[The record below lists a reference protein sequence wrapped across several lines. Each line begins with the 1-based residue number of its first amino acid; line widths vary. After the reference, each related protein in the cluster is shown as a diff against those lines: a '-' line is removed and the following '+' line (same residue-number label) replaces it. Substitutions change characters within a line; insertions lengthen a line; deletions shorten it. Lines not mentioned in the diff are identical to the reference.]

1 MTNKKFKK
9 AAMALALTACVAAA
23 PLTANAESSENAVD
37 AQVPAAVDHAGTDTA
52 ADAPEA
58 EAPEKKSP
66 PLVTISSET
75 TEAAA
80 PVENQEGDRAE
91 GMLEDRETED
101 KKITTDVVYDERDI
115 TYNEDGTPKTED
127 ASGKVVQK
135 EEDKTPEEPGESE
148 TPKAPEEPG
157 ESETPKAPTEI
168 SSDETITDIVGDAGK
183 EIGTATKKETTEQET
198 TITPTG
204 PDSEE
209 LVDSTVN
216 EDGSVTNRYETS
228 HTADKTTTNTTTGT
242 VTADTKEIFVT
253 DGKGVDLKQELGKDY
268 QEKLKWDT
276 VDGTSFNGYTVGSM
290 EEDGDRQTY
299 TLTKHTEDTDL
310 EMTGEDI
317 AKLIEA
323 DYTKTENEDGSYTL
337 TKTIKTAAGEQTVY
351 IKVTGNKAS
360 KIVDTVLTVDV
371 KKGEHTETGEVKQ
384 DEVKLPNATDSG
396 LTFKDKDG
404 NDIDVD
410 LNELLKNEKTETV
423 NENGD
428 KVITVKD
435 GNKTYEIVYHETNE
449 YTDAQVK
456 DIGADKLADLLN
468 SNPANGT
475 FTVKNGKVCKV
486 VNGEACEISYDD
498 ATKLLKKVQISVTMT
513 DADNQLSKD
522 NGTLEDAKLRAK
534 KDALQKA
541 LAEAIYACT
550 GTTVDPSSLSITD
563 EDVSLPE
570 GVDNVVANRDK
581 LKRTYIYTASDG
593 KQYTFTYK
601 FAYDDTRNNITGFG
615 DDVMK
620 VGYFTGGIHVKSEED
635 VEAADGKTDHKRA
648 LIESGIFVS
657 GDATAET
664 NGAYTTITK
673 DSPLYGL
680 GVDFKTAPK
689 NAVAGSIKSDDTGR
703 IIEYQTTDGKTIKL
717 SYESVEVPDSNLP
730 SYAPV
735 DGKTNINS
743 KSFTRVTWE
752 AWDLGEIRNE
762 EQADDQWTISS
773 GKDES
778 GGLTYTIVDKK
789 NNVTYDDLI
798 RVGSNRFTKT
808 VEKDGVKTTYT
819 ITVEPGNLGEDMTLD
834 KLAERY
840 GVDGTAITVKDG
852 VASFTRDGKQYQVG
866 YGSQL
871 KIETVLTTEGTVTT
885 DADQAELLEK
895 IQQMQKDLQDGEIL
909 DVGGYQVTI
918 STSKDEIIEILHKVG
933 ETTDFTRLTREELK
947 ALLEKEKAEADAA
960 GKSYTGDMD
969 VSHPEYSN
977 KNLYGKPDTGIFA
990 TKKKEYLSYDGNYI
1004 QHLELNAT
1012 TKADLLKDADGN
1024 VSQTDCVLVDKKLEY
1039 SDDLD
1044 KLIDSQGT
1052 SVVNLQ
1058 DKIGYD
1064 IPMDRYE
1071 YARTSFSDGDK
1082 LNWNVRNNHPT
1093 ASTYY
1098 KVTGT
1103 VAYNQYKPED
1113 GKTKF
1118 TQEEAE
1124 ALLKKLQEEGYADAS
1139 IVAFY
1144 STEHSHMQTDENATY
1159 RIYLNKSK
1167 LTSYGYLSYDSNTC
1181 TNAHN
1186 WNQPMY
1192 GLSNRVFNPDAYCG
1206 GYDLG
1211 LTGFRQVDDKTFVAQ
1226 GKKTITVSRILPATT
1241 LTNNHLTITDSAQK
1255 ADTGSGV
1262 SGRYNYT
1269 TTVSGSRVNYSALGT
1284 ATHET
1289 WKEAAQQTTER
1300 TGEQGDGTLS
1310 YTYRSTQDASVDAE
1324 SAHKEETVVRHGTA
1338 DYEYT
1343 YTASKD
1349 EVEITTDSRTETT
1362 TPETPETPDTPVSP
1376 EDPTTPPVQD
1386 ATPDAPAETPVTP
1399 ENPADSPVQDAT
1411 PDAAPAAAATAT
1423 RLPQTGVNW
1432 IAALAMS
1439 LSGLTLMAAG
1449 AFTSLFRKSKH

>member
-9 AAMALALTACVAAA
+9 AAMALALTACVAAT
-23 PLTANAESSENAVD
+23 PLAANAETPENA
-37 AQVPAAVDHAGTDTA
+37 
-52 ADAPEA
+52 APVENKERSEA
-58 EAPEKKSP
+58 ETPAQQA
-66 PLVTISSET
+66 SESANT
-75 TEAAA
+75 A
-80 PVENQEGDRAE
+80 PVENQEHENAE
-91 GMLEDRETED
+91 GILEDRETED
-101 KKITTDVVYDERDI
+101 KKITTDVEYTDREF
-115 TYNEDGTPKTED
+115 TYNEDGTVKSEES
-127 ASGKVVQK
+127 SGDIVQK
-135 EEDKTPEEPGESE
+135 EMDKSTEAASGETAGEGKDSEGSAKTPEAGETTEEGKGIEAPDADISEPV
-148 TPKAPEEPG
+148 K
-157 ESETPKAPTEI
+157 
-168 SSDETITDIVGDAGK
+168 DAEGK
-183 EIGTATKKETTEQET
+183 IIGTASKEERTEQET
-198 TITPTG
+198 TITPTS
-204 PDSEE
+204 PDSEK

-216 EDGSVTNRYETS
+216 PDGSVTNRYETS

-242 VTADTKEIFVT
+242 VTADTNETFVT
-253 DGKGVDLKQELGKDY
+253 DGKEVDLKQELGEDY
-268 QEKLKWDT
+268 QEKLKWNT

-310 EMTGEDI
+310 EMTGEDL
-317 AKLIEA
+317 AKLLEA
-323 DYTKTENEDGSYTL
+323 DYTKTENDDGSYTL
-337 TKTIKTAAGEQTVY
+337 TKSIRTSAGEQTVY
-351 IKVTGNKAS
+351 ITVTGNKATRT
-360 KIVDTVLTVDV
+360 VDTTLKVDV
-371 KKGEHTETGEVKQ
+371 KKSEHTGSAEVKQ
-384 DEVKLPNATDSG
+384 DDVMLPNKTDKTLAFTDKNSN
-396 LTFKDKDG
+396 TF
-404 NDIDVD
+404 NVD
-410 LNELLKNEKTETV
+410 LDELLQKPDKTEST
-423 NENGD
+423 NAAGD

-435 GNKTYEIVYHETNE
+435 GSKTYEIIYHKTNE

-456 DIGADKLADLLN
+456 DLSADELAGLLN
-468 SNPANGT
+468 SNSANGE
-475 FTVKNGKVCKV
+475 FIVKDGKVCKV

-498 ATKLLKKVQISVTMT
+498 ATQLLKKVQISVTMT

-534 KDALQKA
+534 KAALQKA

-550 GTTVDPSSLSITD
+550 GTTVDPSSLNITD

-570 GVDNVVANRDK
+570 GVDNVFANADK

-601 FAYDDTRNNITGFG
+601 FAYDDTRNHITGFG

-620 VGYFTGGIHVKSEED
+620 VGYFTGGIHVKPEED
-635 VEAADGKTDHKRA
+635 VEAADGKTDHKST
-648 LIESGIFVS
+648 LIESGVFVS
-657 GDATAET
+657 GNATTDA

-689 NAVAGSIKSDDTGR
+689 NAVAGSIKYDDTGR

-743 KSFTRVTWE
+743 QSFTRVTWE

-778 GGLTYTIVDKK
+778 GSLTYTIVDKK

-798 RVGSNRFTKT
+798 RVGSNSYTKT
-808 VEKDGVKTTYT
+808 VTDENGVKTTYT
-819 ITVEPGNLGEDMTLD
+819 VTVEPGSLSESRALTE
-834 KLAERY
+834 LAERY
-840 GVDGTAITVKDG
+840 GVEAAAITVKDG

-895 IQQMQKDLQDGEIL
+895 IQQMQKDLRDGEML
-909 DVGGYQVTI
+909 DVGGYQVTL
-918 STSKDEIIEILHKVG
+918 STTKDEIIEILHKVG

-1098 KVTGT
+1098 KVSGT
-1103 VAYNQYKPED
+1103 VAYNQYKLED
-1113 GKTKF
+1113 STSELTKE
-1118 TQEEAE
+1118 QAE
-1124 ALLKKLQEEGYADAS
+1124 ALLKKLQAEGYADAS
-1139 IVAFY
+1139 IVTFY
-1144 STEHSHMQTDENATY
+1144 TTEHEHQQTERNASY
-1159 RIYLNKSK
+1159 RIYLNKSE
-1167 LTSYGYLSYDSNTC
+1167 LVSYGYLSYDSNTC
-1181 TNAHN
+1181 VNAHN
-1186 WNQPMY
+1186 WNQEMY
-1192 GLSNRVFNPDAYCG
+1192 GLKNKVFKPDAYCG

-1211 LTGFRQVDDKTFVAQ
+1211 LTGFRQVEDGTFVAQ

-1300 TGEQGDGTLS
+1300 TGEQVDGTLS

-1376 EDPTTPPVQD
+1376 EGPTTPPVQD
-1386 ATPDAPAETPVTP
+1386 AAPDEAETPANP
-1399 ENPADSPVQDAT
+1399 ENPANPSVQDAT
-1411 PDAAPAAAATAT
+1411 PDTVAA
-1423 RLPQTGVNW
+1423 LPKTGVNW
-1432 IAALAMS
+1432 TAALAMA
-1439 LSGLTLMAAG
+1439 LSGMALTVAG
-1449 AFTSLFRKSKH
+1449 AFTSLFAKSKH

>member
-9 AAMALALTACVAAA
+9 AAMALALTACVAAT
-23 PLTANAESSENAVD
+23 PLAANAETPENAVP
-37 AQVPAAVDHAGTDTA
+37 VENKERS
-52 ADAPEA
+52 EA
-58 EAPEKKSP
+58 ETPAQQA
-66 PLVTISSET
+66 SESANT
-75 TEAAA
+75 A
-80 PVENQEGDRAE
+80 PVENQEHENAE
-91 GMLEDRETED
+91 GILEDRETED
-101 KKITTDVVYDERDI
+101 KKITTDVEYTDREF
-115 TYNEDGTPKTED
+115 TYNKDGTVKSEES
-127 ASGKVVQK
+127 SGDIVQK
-135 EEDKTPEEPGESE
+135 EMDKSTEAASGETAGEGKDSEGSAETPEAGETTE
-148 TPKAPEEPG
+148 EGKGIKAPDADISEPV
-157 ESETPKAPTEI
+157 K
-168 SSDETITDIVGDAGK
+168 DAEGK
-183 EIGTATKKETTEQET
+183 IIGTASKEERTEQET
-198 TITPTG
+198 TITPTS
-204 PDSEE
+204 PDSEK

-216 EDGSVTNRYETS
+216 PDGSVTNRYETS
-228 HTADKTTTNTTTGT
+228 HAADKTTTNTTTGT

-253 DGKGVDLKQELGKDY
+253 DGKEVDLKQELGKDY
-268 QEKLKWDT
+268 QKKLKWDT

-310 EMTGEDI
+310 EMTGEDL
-317 AKLIEA
+317 AKLLEA
-323 DYTKTENEDGSYTL
+323 DYTKTENDDGSYTL
-337 TKTIKTAAGEQTVY
+337 TKSIRTSAGEQTVY
-351 IKVTGNKAS
+351 ITVTGNKATRT
-360 KIVDTVLTVDV
+360 VDTTLKVDV
-371 KKGEHTETGEVKQ
+371 KKSEHTGSAEVKQ
-384 DEVKLPNATDSG
+384 DDVTLPNKTDKT
-396 LTFKDKDG
+396 LTFTDKD
-404 NDIDVD
+404 NNTFSVD
-410 LNELLKNEKTETV
+410 LDELLQKQDKTEST
-423 NENGD
+423 NAAGD

-435 GNKTYEIVYHETNE
+435 GSKTYEIVYHETSE
-449 YTDAQVK
+449 YADAQVK
-456 DIGADKLADLLN
+456 DMSADELAKLLN
-468 SNPANGT
+468 SNPGNGT
-475 FTVKNGKVCKV
+475 FTVKDGKVCKV

-498 ATKLLKKVQISVTMT
+498 ASQLLKKVQISVTMT

-522 NGTLEDAKLRAK
+522 NGTLEDAELRAK
-534 KDALQKA
+534 KAALQKA
-541 LAEAIYACT
+541 LAEAIEACT
-550 GTTVDPSSLSITD
+550 GTKVDPASLTLTD
-563 EDVSLPE
+563 EDVSFPKE
-570 GVDNVVANRDK
+570 NISANKDV
-581 LKRTYIYTASDG
+581 LNRTYVYTASDG
-593 KQYTFTYK
+593 KKYTFTYNFVYNDK
-601 FAYDDTRNNITGFG
+601 PSSVSGAGYKGA
-615 DDVMK
+615 
-620 VGYFTGGIHVKSEED
+620 GYFMDGIHVGTEEIVAD
-635 VEAADGKTDHKRA
+635 ADGKTDHKST
-648 LIESGIFVS
+648 LIESGVFVS
-657 GDATAET
+657 GNATTDA

-689 NAVAGSIKSDDTGR
+689 NAVAGSIKYDDTGR

-717 SYESVEVPDSNLP
+717 SYESVKVPDSNLP

-743 KSFTRVTWE
+743 QSFTRVTWE

-798 RVGSNRFTKT
+798 RVGSNSYTKT
-808 VEKDGVKTTYT
+808 VTDENGVKTTYT
-819 ITVEPGNLGEDMTLD
+819 ITVEPGNLDEDMTLA

-840 GVDGTAITVKDG
+840 GVEAAAITVKDG
-852 VASFTRDGKQYQVG
+852 VASFTKDGKQYQVG

-977 KNLYGKPDTGIFA
+977 KNLYGRPDTGIFA

-1098 KVTGT
+1098 KVSGT
-1103 VAYNQYKPED
+1103 VAYNQYKLED
-1113 GKTKF
+1113 GTSELTKE
-1118 TQEEAE
+1118 QAE
-1124 ALLKKLQEEGYADAS
+1124 ALLKQLQAEGYADAS
-1139 IVAFY
+1139 IVTFY
-1144 STEHSHMQTDENATY
+1144 TTEHEHQQTERNASY
-1159 RIYLNKSK
+1159 RIYLNKSE
-1167 LTSYGYLSYDSNTC
+1167 LISYGYLSYDSNTC

-1186 WNQPMY
+1186 WNQAMY
-1192 GLSNRVFNPDAYCG
+1192 GLSKNKYFNSDAYCG

-1211 LTGFRQVDDKTFVAQ
+1211 LTGFRQVEDGTFVAQ
-1226 GKKTITVSRILPATT
+1226 GKKTITVSRILPDHHRFRTESRYRQRSQRPLQLYHHRLRLASE
-1241 LTNNHLTITDSAQK
+1241 LLRPGYCDPRDLEGSCA
-1255 ADTGSGV
+1255 ADH
-1262 SGRYNYT
+1262 RAH
-1269 TTVSGSRVNYSALGT
+1269 R
-1284 ATHET
+1284 
-1289 WKEAAQQTTER
+1289 R
-1300 TGEQGDGTLS
+1300 TGRWNVVLYLPFHAGCQCRCRKRPQRRNCRPSRHCRLRIHLHRQQGRSRDHHRQPHRNH
-1310 YTYRSTQDASVDAE
+1310 YTRNA
-1324 SAHKEETVVRHGTA
+1324 
-1338 DYEYT
+1338 
-1343 YTASKD
+1343 
-1349 EVEITTDSRTETT
+1349 
-1362 TPETPETPDTPVSP
+1362 
-1376 EDPTTPPVQD
+1376 
-1386 ATPDAPAETPVTP
+1386 
-1399 ENPADSPVQDAT
+1399 
-1411 PDAAPAAAATAT
+1411 
-1423 RLPQTGVNW
+1423 
-1432 IAALAMS
+1432 
-1439 LSGLTLMAAG
+1439 
-1449 AFTSLFRKSKH
+1449 

>member
-9 AAMALALTACVAAA
+9 AAMALALTACVAAT
-23 PLTANAESSENAVD
+23 PLAANAETPENAVP
-37 AQVPAAVDHAGTDTA
+37 VENKERS
-52 ADAPEA
+52 EA
-58 EAPEKKSP
+58 ETPAQQA
-66 PLVTISSET
+66 SESANT
-75 TEAAA
+75 A
-80 PVENQEGDRAE
+80 PVENQEHENAE
-91 GMLEDRETED
+91 GILEDRETED
-101 KKITTDVVYDERDI
+101 KKITTDVEYTDREF
-115 TYNEDGTPKTED
+115 TYNEDGTVKSEES
-127 ASGKVVQK
+127 SGAIVQK
-135 EEDKTPEEPGESE
+135 EMDKSTEAASGETAGEGKDSEGSAETPEAGETTE
-148 TPKAPEEPG
+148 EGKGIKAPDADISEPV
-157 ESETPKAPTEI
+157 K
-168 SSDETITDIVGDAGK
+168 DAEGK
-183 EIGTATKKETTEQET
+183 IIGTASKEERTEQET
-198 TITPTG
+198 TITPTS
-204 PDSEE
+204 PDSEK

-216 EDGSVTNRYETS
+216 PDGSVTNRYETS

-253 DGKGVDLKQELGKDY
+253 DGKEVDLKQELGKDY

-310 EMTGEDI
+310 EMTGEDL
-317 AKLIEA
+317 AKLLEA
-323 DYTKTENEDGSYTL
+323 DYTKTENDDGSYTL
-337 TKTIKTAAGEQTVY
+337 TKTIRTSAGEQTVY
-351 IKVTGNKAS
+351 ITVTGNKATRT
-360 KIVDTVLTVDV
+360 VDTVLNVDV
-371 KKGEHTETGEVKQ
+371 KKGEHSGTADVKQ
-384 DEVKLPNATDSG
+384 DDVTLPNKTDKT
-396 LTFKDKDG
+396 LTFTDK
-404 NDIDVD
+404 NSNTFNVD
-410 LNELLKNEKTETV
+410 LDELLQKPDKTEST
-423 NENGD
+423 NAAGD

-435 GNKTYEIVYHETNE
+435 GSKTYEIIYHETNE

-456 DIGADKLADLLN
+456 DLSADELAGLLN
-468 SNPANGT
+468 SNSANGE
-475 FTVKNGKVCKV
+475 FIVKDGKVCKV

-498 ATKLLKKVQISVTMT
+498 ASQLLKKVQISVTMT

-522 NGTLEDAKLRAK
+522 NGTLEDAELRAK
-534 KDALQKA
+534 KAALQKA
-541 LAEAIYACT
+541 LAEAIEACT
-550 GTTVDPSSLSITD
+550 GTKVDPASLTLTD
-563 EDVSLPE
+563 EDVSFPKE
-570 GVDNVVANRDK
+570 NISANKDV
-581 LKRTYIYTASDG
+581 LNRTYVYTASDG
-593 KQYTFTYK
+593 KKYTFTYNFVYNDK
-601 FAYDDTRNNITGFG
+601 PSSVSGAGYKGA
-615 DDVMK
+615 
-620 VGYFTGGIHVKSEED
+620 GYFMDGIHVGTEEIVAD
-635 VEAADGKTDHKRA
+635 ADGKTDHKST
-648 LIESGIFVS
+648 LIESGVFVS
-657 GDATAET
+657 GNATTDA

-689 NAVAGSIKSDDTGR
+689 NAVAGSIKYDDTGR

-743 KSFTRVTWE
+743 QSFTRVTWE

-798 RVGSNRFTKT
+798 RVGSNSYTKT
-808 VEKDGVKTTYT
+808 VTDENGVKTTYT
-819 ITVEPGNLGEDMTLD
+819 ITVEPGNLDEDMTLA

-840 GVDGTAITVKDG
+840 GVEAAAITVKDG
-852 VASFTRDGKQYQVG
+852 VASFTKDGKQYQVG

-977 KNLYGKPDTGIFA
+977 KNLYGRPDTGIFA

-1098 KVTGT
+1098 KVSGT
-1103 VAYNQYKPED
+1103 VAYNQYKLED
-1113 GKTKF
+1113 GTSELTKE
-1118 TQEEAE
+1118 QAE
-1124 ALLKKLQEEGYADAS
+1124 ALLKQLQAEGYADAS
-1139 IVAFY
+1139 IVTFY
-1144 STEHSHMQTDENATY
+1144 TTEHEHQQTERNASY
-1159 RIYLNKSK
+1159 RIYLNKSE
-1167 LTSYGYLSYDSNTC
+1167 LISYGYLSYDSNTC

-1186 WNQPMY
+1186 WNQAMY
-1192 GLSNRVFNPDAYCG
+1192 GLSKNKYFNSDAYCG

-1211 LTGFRQVDDKTFVAQ
+1211 LTGFRQVEDGTFVAQ

-1300 TGEQGDGTLS
+1300 TGEQVDGTLS

-1376 EDPTTPPVQD
+1376 EGPTTPPVQG
-1386 ATPDAPAETPVTP
+1386 ATPDDAETPVTP
-1399 ENPADSPVQDAT
+1399 ENPANPSVQDAT
-1411 PDAAPAAAATAT
+1411 PDTVAA
-1423 RLPQTGVNW
+1423 LPKTGVNW
-1432 IAALAMS
+1432 TAALAMA
-1439 LSGLTLMAAG
+1439 LSGMALTVAG
-1449 AFTSLFRKSKH
+1449 AFTSLFAKSKH

>member
-9 AAMALALTACVAAA
+9 AAMALALTACVAAT
-23 PLTANAESSENAVD
+23 PLAANAETPENAVP
-37 AQVPAAVDHAGTDTA
+37 VENKERS
-52 ADAPEA
+52 EA
-58 EAPEKKSP
+58 ETPAQQA
-66 PLVTISSET
+66 SESANT
-75 TEAAA
+75 A
-80 PVENQEGDRAE
+80 PVENQEHKNAE
-91 GMLEDRETED
+91 GILEDRETED
-101 KKITTDVVYDERDI
+101 KKITTDVEYTDREF
-115 TYNEDGTPKTED
+115 TYNEDGTVKSEES
-127 ASGKVVQK
+127 SGDIVQK
-135 EEDKTPEEPGESE
+135 EMDKSTEAASGETAGEGKDSEGSAKTPEAGETTEEGKGIEAPDADISEPV
-148 TPKAPEEPG
+148 K
-157 ESETPKAPTEI
+157 
-168 SSDETITDIVGDAGK
+168 DAEGK
-183 EIGTATKKETTEQET
+183 IIGTASKEERTEQET
-198 TITPTG
+198 TITPTS
-204 PDSEE
+204 PDSEK

-216 EDGSVTNRYETS
+216 PDGSVTNRYETS

-253 DGKGVDLKQELGKDY
+253 DGKEVDLKQELGKDY
-268 QEKLKWDT
+268 QKKLKWDT

-310 EMTGEDI
+310 EMTGEDL
-317 AKLIEA
+317 AKLLEA
-323 DYTKTENEDGSYTL
+323 DYTKTENDDGSYTL
-337 TKTIKTAAGEQTVY
+337 TKSIRTSAGEQTVY
-351 IKVTGNKAS
+351 ITVTGNKATRT
-360 KIVDTVLTVDV
+360 VDTTLKVDV
-371 KKGEHTETGEVKQ
+371 KKSEHSGTADVKQ
-384 DEVKLPNATDSG
+384 DDVTLPNKTDKT
-396 LTFKDKDG
+396 LTFTDKD
-404 NDIDVD
+404 NNTFSVD
-410 LNELLKNEKTETV
+410 LDELLQKQDKTEST
-423 NENGD
+423 NAAGD

-435 GNKTYEIVYHETNE
+435 GSKTYEIVYHETNE

-456 DIGADKLADLLN
+456 DLSADELAKLLN
-468 SNPANGT
+468 SNPGNGT
-475 FTVKNGKVCKV
+475 FTVKDGKVCKV

-498 ATKLLKKVQISVTMT
+498 ATQLLKKVQISVTMT

-522 NGTLEDAKLRAK
+522 NGTLEDAELRAK
-534 KDALQKA
+534 KAALQKA
-541 LAEAIYACT
+541 LAEAIEACT
-550 GTTVDPSSLSITD
+550 GTKVDPASLTLTD
-563 EDVSLPE
+563 EDVSFPKE
-570 GVDNVVANRDK
+570 NISANKDV
-581 LKRTYIYTASDG
+581 LNRTYVYTASDG
-593 KQYTFTYK
+593 KKYTFTYNFVYNDK
-601 FAYDDTRNNITGFG
+601 PSSVSGAGYKGA
-615 DDVMK
+615 
-620 VGYFTGGIHVKSEED
+620 GYFMDGIHVGTEEIVAD
-635 VEAADGKTDHKRA
+635 ADGKTDHKST
-648 LIESGIFVS
+648 LIESGVFVS
-657 GDATAET
+657 GNATTDA

-689 NAVAGSIKSDDTGR
+689 NAVAGSIKYDDTGR

-798 RVGSNRFTKT
+798 RVGSNSYTKT
-808 VEKDGVKTTYT
+808 VTDENGVKTTYT
-819 ITVEPGNLGEDMTLD
+819 VTVEPGSLSESRALTE
-834 KLAERY
+834 LAERY
-840 GVDGTAITVKDG
+840 GVEAAAITVKDG

-895 IQQMQKDLQDGEIL
+895 IQQMQKDLLDGEIL

-977 KNLYGKPDTGIFA
+977 KNLYGRPDTGIFA

-1098 KVTGT
+1098 KVSGT
-1103 VAYNQYKPED
+1103 VAYNQYKLED
-1113 GKTKF
+1113 STSELTKE
-1118 TQEEAE
+1118 QAE
-1124 ALLKKLQEEGYADAS
+1124 ALLKKLQAEGYADAS
-1139 IVAFY
+1139 IVTFY
-1144 STEHSHMQTDENATY
+1144 TTEHEHQQTSANASY
-1159 RIYLNKSK
+1159 RIYLNKSE
-1167 LTSYGYLSYDSNTC
+1167 LVSYGYLSYDSNTC
-1181 TNAHN
+1181 VNAHN
-1186 WNQPMY
+1186 WNQEMY
-1192 GLSNRVFNPDAYCG
+1192 GLKNKVFNPDAYCG

-1211 LTGFRQVDDKTFVAQ
+1211 LTGFRQVEDGTFVAQ

-1386 ATPDAPAETPVTP
+1386 ATSDDAETPVNP
-1399 ENPADSPVQDAT
+1399 ENPTNPPVQDAT
-1411 PDAAPAAAATAT
+1411 PDSTVAA
-1423 RLPQTGVNW
+1423 LPKTGVNW
-1432 IAALAMS
+1432 FTALAMA
-1439 LSGLTLMAAG
+1439 LSGMALTVAG
-1449 AFTSLFRKSKH
+1449 AFTSLFAKSKH

>member
-9 AAMALALTACVAAA
+9 AAMALALTACVAAT
-23 PLTANAESSENAVD
+23 PLAANAETPENAVP
-37 AQVPAAVDHAGTDTA
+37 VENKERS
-52 ADAPEA
+52 EA
-58 EAPEKKSP
+58 ETPAQQA
-66 PLVTISSET
+66 SESANT
-75 TEAAA
+75 A
-80 PVENQEGDRAE
+80 PVENQEHENAE
-91 GMLEDRETED
+91 GILEDRETED
-101 KKITTDVVYDERDI
+101 KKITTDVEYTDREF
-115 TYNEDGTPKTED
+115 TYNKDGTVKSEES
-127 ASGKVVQK
+127 SGDIVQK
-135 EEDKTPEEPGESE
+135 EMDKGTEAASGETAGEGKDSEGSAETPEAGETTE
-148 TPKAPEEPG
+148 EGKGIKAPDADISEPV
-157 ESETPKAPTEI
+157 K
-168 SSDETITDIVGDAGK
+168 DAEGK
-183 EIGTATKKETTEQET
+183 IIGTASKEERTEQET
-198 TITPTG
+198 TITPTS
-204 PDSEE
+204 PDSEK

-216 EDGSVTNRYETS
+216 PDGSVTNRYETS

-253 DGKGVDLKQELGKDY
+253 DGKEVDLKQELGKDY

-310 EMTGEDI
+310 EMTGEDL
-317 AKLIEA
+317 AKLLEA
-323 DYTKTENEDGSYTL
+323 DYTKTENDDGSYTL
-337 TKTIKTAAGEQTVY
+337 TKSIRTSAGEQTVY
-351 IKVTGNKAS
+351 ITVTGNKATRT
-360 KIVDTVLTVDV
+360 VDTTLKVDV
-371 KKGEHTETGEVKQ
+371 KKSEHTGSAEVKQ
-384 DEVKLPNATDSG
+384 DDVMLPNKTDKT
-396 LTFKDKDG
+396 LTFTDK
-404 NDIDVD
+404 NSNTFHVD
-410 LNELLKNEKTETV
+410 LDELLQKPDKTEST
-423 NENGD
+423 NAAGD

-435 GNKTYEIVYHETNE
+435 GSKTYEIVYHETSE
-449 YTDAQVK
+449 YADAQVK
-456 DIGADKLADLLN
+456 DLSADELAKLLN
-468 SNPANGT
+468 SNPGNGT
-475 FTVKNGKVCKV
+475 FTVKDGKVCKV

-498 ATKLLKKVQISVTMT
+498 ATQLLKKVQISVTMT

-522 NGTLEDAKLRAK
+522 NGTLEDAELRAK
-534 KDALQKA
+534 KAALQKA

-550 GTTVDPSSLSITD
+550 GTTVDPSSLNITD

-570 GVDNVVANRDK
+570 GVDNVSANAAK
-581 LKRTYIYTASDG
+581 LKRTYTYTASDG
-593 KQYTFTYK
+593 KKYTFTYNFVYNDK
-601 FAYDDTRNNITGFG
+601 PSSVSGAGYKGA
-615 DDVMK
+615 
-620 VGYFTGGIHVKSEED
+620 GYFMDGIHVGTEEIVAD
-635 VEAADGKTDHKRA
+635 ADGKTDHKST
-648 LIESGIFVS
+648 LIESGVFVS
-657 GDATAET
+657 GNATTDA

-689 NAVAGSIKSDDTGR
+689 NAVAGSIKYDDTGR

-752 AWDLGEIRNE
+752 AWDLGEIHNE

-778 GGLTYTIVDKK
+778 GSLTYTIVDKK

-798 RVGSNRFTKT
+798 RVGSNSYTKT
-808 VEKDGVKTTYT
+808 VTDENGVKTTYT
-819 ITVEPGNLGEDMTLD
+819 VTVEPGNLDEDMTLA

-840 GVDGTAITVKDG
+840 GVDAAAITVKDG
-852 VASFTRDGKQYQVG
+852 VASFTKDGKQYQVG

-1082 LNWNVRNNHPT
+1082 LN
-1093 ASTYY
+1093 
-1098 KVTGT
+1098 
-1103 VAYNQYKPED
+1103 
-1113 GKTKF
+1113 
-1118 TQEEAE
+1118 
-1124 ALLKKLQEEGYADAS
+1124 
-1139 IVAFY
+1139 
-1144 STEHSHMQTDENATY
+1144 
-1159 RIYLNKSK
+1159 
-1167 LTSYGYLSYDSNTC
+1167 
-1181 TNAHN
+1181 
-1186 WNQPMY
+1186 
-1192 GLSNRVFNPDAYCG
+1192 
-1206 GYDLG
+1206 
-1211 LTGFRQVDDKTFVAQ
+1211 
-1226 GKKTITVSRILPATT
+1226 
-1241 LTNNHLTITDSAQK
+1241 
-1255 ADTGSGV
+1255 
-1262 SGRYNYT
+1262 
-1269 TTVSGSRVNYSALGT
+1269 
-1284 ATHET
+1284 
-1289 WKEAAQQTTER
+1289 
-1300 TGEQGDGTLS
+1300 
-1310 YTYRSTQDASVDAE
+1310 
-1324 SAHKEETVVRHGTA
+1324 
-1338 DYEYT
+1338 
-1343 YTASKD
+1343 
-1349 EVEITTDSRTETT
+1349 
-1362 TPETPETPDTPVSP
+1362 
-1376 EDPTTPPVQD
+1376 
-1386 ATPDAPAETPVTP
+1386 
-1399 ENPADSPVQDAT
+1399 
-1411 PDAAPAAAATAT
+1411 
-1423 RLPQTGVNW
+1423 
-1432 IAALAMS
+1432 
-1439 LSGLTLMAAG
+1439 
-1449 AFTSLFRKSKH
+1449 

>member
-9 AAMALALTACVAAA
+9 AAMALALTACVAAT
-23 PLTANAESSENAVD
+23 PLAANAETPENAVP
-37 AQVPAAVDHAGTDTA
+37 VENKERS
-52 ADAPEA
+52 EA
-58 EAPEKKSP
+58 ETPAQQA
-66 PLVTISSET
+66 SESANT
-75 TEAAA
+75 A
-80 PVENQEGDRAE
+80 PVENQEHENAE
-91 GMLEDRETED
+91 GILEDRETED
-101 KKITTDVVYDERDI
+101 KKITTDVEYTDREF
-115 TYNEDGTPKTED
+115 TYNEDGTVKSEES
-127 ASGKVVQK
+127 SGHIVQK
-135 EEDKTPEEPGESE
+135 EMDKSTEAASGETAGEGKDSEGSAETPEAGETTE
-148 TPKAPEEPG
+148 EGKDIKAPDADISEPV
-157 ESETPKAPTEI
+157 K
-168 SSDETITDIVGDAGK
+168 DAEGK
-183 EIGTATKKETTEQET
+183 IIGTASKEERTEQET
-198 TITPTG
+198 TITPTS
-204 PDSEE
+204 PDSEK

-216 EDGSVTNRYETS
+216 PDGSVTNRYETS

-253 DGKGVDLKQELGKDY
+253 DGKEVDLKQELGADY

-310 EMTGEDI
+310 EMTGEDL
-317 AKLIEA
+317 AKLLEA
-323 DYTKTENEDGSYTL
+323 DYAKTENDDGSYTL
-337 TKTIKTAAGEQTVY
+337 TKSIRTSAGEQTVY
-351 IKVTGNKAS
+351 ITVTGNKATRT
-360 KIVDTVLTVDV
+360 VDTTLKVDV
-371 KKGEHTETGEVKQ
+371 KKSEHSGTADVKQ
-384 DEVKLPNATDSG
+384 DDVTLPNKTDKT
-396 LTFKDKDG
+396 LTFTDKD
-404 NDIDVD
+404 NNTFSVD
-410 LNELLKNEKTETV
+410 LDELLQKQDKTEST
-423 NENGD
+423 NAAGD

-435 GNKTYEIVYHETNE
+435 GSKTYEIVYHETNE

-456 DIGADKLADLLN
+456 DLSADELAGLLN
-468 SNPANGT
+468 SNSANGE
-475 FTVKNGKVCKV
+475 FIVKDGKVCKV
-486 VNGEACEISYDD
+486 VNGEACEISYND
-498 ATKLLKKVQISVTMT
+498 ATQLLKKVQISVTMT

-522 NGTLEDAKLRAK
+522 NGTLEDAELRAK
-534 KDALQKA
+534 KAALQKA
-541 LAEAIYACT
+541 LAEAIEACT
-550 GTTVDPSSLSITD
+550 GTKVDPASLTLTD
-563 EDVSLPE
+563 EDVSFPKE
-570 GVDNVVANRDK
+570 NISANKDV
-581 LKRTYIYTASDG
+581 LNRTYVYTASDG
-593 KQYTFTYK
+593 KKYTFTYNFVYNDK
-601 FAYDDTRNNITGFG
+601 PSSVSGAGYKGA
-615 DDVMK
+615 
-620 VGYFTGGIHVKSEED
+620 GYFMDGIHVGTEEIVAD
-635 VEAADGKTDHKRA
+635 ADGKTDHKST
-648 LIESGIFVS
+648 LIESGVFVS
-657 GDATAET
+657 GNATTDA

-689 NAVAGSIKSDDTGR
+689 NAVAGSIKYDDTGR

-743 KSFTRVTWE
+743 QSFTRVTWE

-789 NNVTYDDLI
+789 NNVTYDDLV
-798 RVGSNRFTKT
+798 RVGSNSYTKT
-808 VEKDGVKTTYT
+808 VTDENGVKTTYT
-819 ITVEPGNLGEDMTLD
+819 ITVEPGNLREDMALA
-834 KLAERY
+834 KLAECY
-840 GVDGTAITVKDG
+840 GVDDTAITVKDG
-852 VASFTRDGKQYQVG
+852 VASFTKDGKQYQVS

-895 IQQMQKDLQDGEIL
+895 IQQMQKDLQDGEML
-909 DVGGYQVTI
+909 DVGGYQVTL
-918 STSKDEIIEILHKVG
+918 STTKEEIIEILHKVG

-1098 KVTGT
+1098 KVSGT
-1103 VAYNQYKPED
+1103 VAYNQYKLED
-1113 GKTKF
+1113 GTSELTKE
-1118 TQEEAE
+1118 QAE
-1124 ALLKKLQEEGYADAS
+1124 ALLKQLQAEGYADAS
-1139 IVAFY
+1139 IVTFY
-1144 STEHSHMQTDENATY
+1144 TTEHEHQQTERNASY
-1159 RIYLNKSK
+1159 RIYLNKSE
-1167 LTSYGYLSYDSNTC
+1167 LISYGYLSYDSNTC

-1186 WNQPMY
+1186 WNQAMY
-1192 GLSNRVFNPDAYCG
+1192 GLSKNKYFNSDAYCG

-1211 LTGFRQVDDKTFVAQ
+1211 LTGFRQVEDGTFVAQ

-1362 TPETPETPDTPVSP
+1362 TPETPETPDTRK
-1376 EDPTTPPVQD
+1376 
-1386 ATPDAPAETPVTP
+1386 
-1399 ENPADSPVQDAT
+1399 
-1411 PDAAPAAAATAT
+1411 
-1423 RLPQTGVNW
+1423 RLLLNKEK
-1432 IAALAMS
+1432 
-1439 LSGLTLMAAG
+1439 TLEWC
-1449 AFTSLFRKSKH
+1449 

>member
-9 AAMALALTACVAAA
+9 AAMALALTACVAAT
-23 PLTANAESSENAVD
+23 PLAANAETPENAVP
-37 AQVPAAVDHAGTDTA
+37 VENKERS
-52 ADAPEA
+52 EA
-58 EAPEKKSP
+58 ETPAQQASKSAN
-66 PLVTISSET
+66 T
-75 TEAAA
+75 A
-80 PVENQEGDRAE
+80 PVENQEHKNAE
-91 GMLEDRETED
+91 GILEDRETED
-101 KKITTDVVYDERDI
+101 KKITTDVEYTDREF
-115 TYNEDGTPKTED
+115 TYNEDGTVKSEES
-127 ASGKVVQK
+127 SGHIVQK
-135 EEDKTPEEPGESE
+135 EMDKSTEAASGETAGEGKDSEGSAKTPEAGETTEESKGIEAPDADISEPV
-148 TPKAPEEPG
+148 K
-157 ESETPKAPTEI
+157 
-168 SSDETITDIVGDAGK
+168 DAEGK
-183 EIGTATKKETTEQET
+183 IIGTASKEERTEQET
-198 TITPTG
+198 TITPTS
-204 PDSEE
+204 PDSEK

-216 EDGSVTNRYETS
+216 PDGSVTNRYETS

-253 DGKGVDLKQELGKDY
+253 DGKEVDLKQELGKDY

-276 VDGTSFNGYTVGSM
+276 VNGTSFNGYTVGSM

-310 EMTGEDI
+310 EMTGEDL
-317 AKLIEA
+317 AKLLEA
-323 DYTKTENEDGSYTL
+323 DYTKTENDDGSYTL
-337 TKTIKTAAGEQTVY
+337 TKSIRTSAGEQTVY
-351 IKVTGNKAS
+351 ITVTGNKATRT
-360 KIVDTVLTVDV
+360 VDTTLKVDV
-371 KKGEHTETGEVKQ
+371 KKSEHSGTADVKQ
-384 DEVKLPNATDSG
+384 DDVTLPNKTDKT
-396 LTFKDKDG
+396 LTFTDKD
-404 NDIDVD
+404 NNTFSVD
-410 LNELLKNEKTETV
+410 LDELLQKQDKTEST
-423 NENGD
+423 NAAGD

-435 GNKTYEIVYHETNE
+435 GSKTYEIVYHETSE
-449 YTDAQVK
+449 YADAQVK
-456 DIGADKLADLLN
+456 DMSADELAKLLN
-468 SNPANGT
+468 SNPGNGT
-475 FTVKNGKVCKV
+475 FTVKDGKVCKV

-498 ATKLLKKVQISVTMT
+498 ASQLLKKVQISVTMT

-522 NGTLEDAKLRAK
+522 NGTLEDAELRAK
-534 KDALQKA
+534 KAALQKA
-541 LAEAIYACT
+541 LAEAIEACT
-550 GTTVDPSSLSITD
+550 GTKVDPASLTLTD
-563 EDVSLPE
+563 EDVSFPKE
-570 GVDNVVANRDK
+570 NISANKDV
-581 LKRTYIYTASDG
+581 LNRTYVYTASDG
-593 KQYTFTYK
+593 KKYTFTYNFVYNDK
-601 FAYDDTRNNITGFG
+601 PSSVSGAGYKGA
-615 DDVMK
+615 
-620 VGYFTGGIHVKSEED
+620 GYFMDGIHVGTEEIVAD
-635 VEAADGKTDHKRA
+635 ADGKTDHKST
-648 LIESGIFVS
+648 LIESGVFVS
-657 GDATAET
+657 GNATTDA

-689 NAVAGSIKSDDTGR
+689 NAVAGSIKYDDTGR

-743 KSFTRVTWE
+743 QSFTRVTWE

-778 GGLTYTIVDKK
+778 GSLTYTIVDKK

-798 RVGSNRFTKT
+798 RVGSNSYTKT
-808 VEKDGVKTTYT
+808 VTDENGVKTTYT
-819 ITVEPGNLGEDMTLD
+819 ITVEPGSLSESRALTE
-834 KLAERY
+834 LAERY
-840 GVDGTAITVKDG
+840 GVDAAAITVKDG

-895 IQQMQKDLQDGEIL
+895 IQQMQKDLLDGEIL

-947 ALLEKEKAEADAA
+947 ALLEKEKSEADAA

-1098 KVTGT
+1098 KVSGT
-1103 VAYNQYKPED
+1103 VAYNQYKLED
-1113 GKTKF
+1113 GTSELTKE
-1118 TQEEAE
+1118 QAE
-1124 ALLKKLQEEGYADAS
+1124 ALLKQLQAEGYADAS
-1139 IVAFY
+1139 IVTFY
-1144 STEHSHMQTDENATY
+1144 TTEHEHQQTSANASY
-1159 RIYLNKSK
+1159 RIYLNKSE
-1167 LTSYGYLSYDSNTC
+1167 LVSYGYLSYDSNTC
-1181 TNAHN
+1181 VNAHN
-1186 WNQPMY
+1186 WNQEMY
-1192 GLSNRVFNPDAYCG
+1192 GLKNKVFNPDAYCG

-1362 TPETPETPDTPVSP
+1362 TPETPDTPDTPVSP

-1386 ATPDAPAETPVTP
+1386 ATPDDAETPVTP
-1399 ENPADSPVQDAT
+1399 ENPANPSVQDAT
-1411 PDAAPAAAATAT
+1411 PDAVAA
-1423 RLPQTGVNW
+1423 LPKTGVNW
-1432 IAALAMS
+1432 FTALAMA
-1439 LSGLTLMAAG
+1439 LSGMALTVAG
-1449 AFTSLFRKSKH
+1449 AFTSLFAKSKH

>member
-1 MTNKKFKK
+1 M
-9 AAMALALTACVAAA
+9 
-23 PLTANAESSENAVD
+23 
-37 AQVPAAVDHAGTDTA
+37 
-52 ADAPEA
+52 
-58 EAPEKKSP
+58 P
-66 PLVTISSET
+66 PRPRLRRKNPPPVTISSET

-80 PVENQEGDRAE
+80 PVENQEGDQAE

-101 KKITTDVVYDERDI
+101 KKSTTDVVYDERDI

-148 TPKAPEEPG
+148 TPKAP
-157 ESETPKAPTEI
+157 TEI
-168 SSDETITDIVGDAGK
+168 SSDDTTTSIVDDSGK

-204 PDSEE
+204 PDSEK

-216 EDGSVTNRYETS
+216 PDGSVTNRYETS
-228 HTADKTTTNTTTGT
+228 HTAEKTTTNKTTGEA
-242 VTADTKEIFVT
+242 TADTKET
-253 DGKGVDLKQELGKDY
+253 TTTEGSEVDLVKELGDDY
-268 QEKLKWDT
+268 QDALKW
-276 VDGTSFNGYTVGSM
+276 GTEIGKDINGYKVSDVAVL
-290 EEDGDRQTY
+290 ENDKTY
-299 TLTKHTEDTDL
+299 TLKKHTEDDNL
-310 EMTGEDI
+310 ELTGEDI

-351 IKVTGNKAS
+351 IKVTGNNAS

-396 LTFKDKDG
+396 LTFKDKNG

-410 LNELLKNEKTETV
+410 LNELLKKEKTETV

-456 DIGADKLADLLN
+456 DMGADNLADLLN

-486 VNGEACEISYDD
+486 VNGEVCEISYND

-550 GTTVDPSSLSITD
+550 GTTVDPSSLPITD

-581 LKRTYIYTASDG
+581 LKRTYTYTASDG

-620 VGYFTGGIHVKSEED
+620 AGYFTGGIHVKPEED
-635 VEAADGKTDHKRA
+635 VEAADGKTDHKRT

-664 NGAYTTITK
+664 SGAYTTITK

-680 GVDFKTAPK
+680 GVDFKTAPH
-689 NAVAGSIKSDDTGR
+689 NAVTGSIKYDDAGR

-798 RVGSNRFTKT
+798 RVGSNSYTKT
-808 VEKDGVKTTYT
+808 VTDENGVKTTYT
-819 ITVEPGNLGEDMTLD
+819 ITVEPGNLDEDMTLA

-840 GVDGTAITVKDG
+840 DVDGTAITVKDG
-852 VASFTRDGKQYQVG
+852 VASFTKDGKQYQVG

-1098 KVTGT
+1098 KVSGT
-1103 VAYNQYKPED
+1103 VAYNQYKPAD
-1113 GKTKF
+1113 GTSDLTKE
-1118 TQEEAE
+1118 QAE
-1124 ALLKKLQEEGYADAS
+1124 ALLKQLQAEGYADAS
-1139 IVAFY
+1139 IVTFY
-1144 STEHSHMQTDENATY
+1144 TTEHEHSQTEKNASY
-1159 RIYLNKSK
+1159 RIYLNKSE
-1167 LTSYGYLSYDSNTC
+1167 LISYGYLSYDSNTC
-1181 TNAHN
+1181 VNAHN
-1186 WNQPMY
+1186 WNQEMY
-1192 GLSNRVFNPDAYCG
+1192 GLSNKYFNSDAYCG

-1226 GKKTITVSRILPATT
+1226 GKKTITISRILPATT

-1300 TGEQGDGTLS
+1300 TGEQVDGTLD
-1310 YTYRSTQDASVDAE
+1310 YTYRTEQDATVDAD
-1324 SAHKEETVVRHGTA
+1324 SAHMEETVQRHGEVT
-1338 DYEYT
+1338 YEYT
-1343 YTASKD
+1343 YTSSREEVDIKTD
-1349 EVEITTDSRTETT
+1349 ERTETI
-1362 TPETPETPDTPVSP
+1362 TPDTPDTPVTP
-1376 EDPTTPPVQD
+1376 EDPTNPPVQD

-1399 ENPADSPVQDAT
+1399 ENPANPPVQDAA
-1411 PDAAPAAAATAT
+1411 PDAPASTVST
-1423 RLPQTGVNW
+1423 LPKTGVNW
-1432 IAALAMS
+1432 IAALAMGF
-1439 LSGLTLMAAG
+1439 SGLTLMAAG

>member
-9 AAMALALTACVAAA
+9 AAMALALTACVAVTPLAA
-23 PLTANAESSENAVD
+23 N
-37 AQVPAAVDHAGTDTA
+37 
-52 ADAPEA
+52 A
-58 EAPEKKSP
+58 EAPEDAVPVENKERSEAETPAQQASKSAN
-66 PLVTISSET
+66 T
-75 TEAAA
+75 A
-80 PVENQEGDRAE
+80 PVENQEHKNAE
-91 GMLEDRETED
+91 GILEDRETED
-101 KKITTDVVYDERDI
+101 KKITTDVEYTDREF
-115 TYNEDGTPKTED
+115 TYNEDGTVKSEES
-127 ASGKVVQK
+127 SGPIVQK
-135 EEDKTPEEPGESE
+135 EMDKSTEAASGETAGEGKDSEGSAKTPEAGETTEEGKGIEAPDADISEPV
-148 TPKAPEEPG
+148 K
-157 ESETPKAPTEI
+157 
-168 SSDETITDIVGDAGK
+168 DAEGK
-183 EIGTATKKETTEQET
+183 IIGTASKEERTEQET
-198 TITPTG
+198 TITPTS
-204 PDSEE
+204 PDSEK

-216 EDGSVTNRYETS
+216 PDGSVTNRYETS

-242 VTADTKEIFVT
+242 VTADTKEIFLT
-253 DGKGVDLKQELGKDY
+253 DGKEVDLKQELGKDY

-310 EMTGEDI
+310 KMTGEDL
-317 AKLIEA
+317 AKLLEA
-323 DYTKTENEDGSYTL
+323 DYTKTENDDGSYTL
-337 TKTIKTAAGEQTVY
+337 TKSIRTSAGEQTVY
-351 IKVTGNKAS
+351 ITVTGNKATRT
-360 KIVDTVLTVDV
+360 VDTTLKVDV
-371 KKGEHTETGEVKQ
+371 KKSEHPGSAEVKQ
-384 DEVKLPNATDSG
+384 DDVMLPNKTDKT
-396 LTFKDKDG
+396 LTFTDK
-404 NDIDVD
+404 NSNTFHVD
-410 LNELLKNEKTETV
+410 LDELLQKPDKTEST
-423 NENGD
+423 NAAGD

-435 GNKTYEIVYHETNE
+435 GSKTYEIIYHETNE

-456 DIGADKLADLLN
+456 DLSADELAGLLN
-468 SNPANGT
+468 SNSANGE
-475 FTVKNGKVCKV
+475 FIAKDGKVCKV
-486 VNGEACEISYDD
+486 VNGEACEISYND

-550 GTTVDPSSLSITD
+550 GTTVDPSSLPITD

-581 LKRTYIYTASDG
+581 LKRTYTYTASDG

-657 GDATAET
+657 GNATTDA

-689 NAVAGSIKSDDTGR
+689 NAVAGSIKYDDTGR

-798 RVGSNRFTKT
+798 RVGSNSYTKT
-808 VEKDGVKTTYT
+808 VTDENGVKTTYT
-819 ITVEPGNLGEDMTLD
+819 VTVEPGSLSESRALTE
-834 KLAERY
+834 LAERY
-840 GVDGTAITVKDG
+840 GVDAAAITVKDG

-1098 KVTGT
+1098 KVSGT
-1103 VAYNQYKPED
+1103 VAYNQYKPAD
-1113 GKTKF
+1113 GTSDLTKE
-1118 TQEEAE
+1118 QAE
-1124 ALLKKLQEEGYADAS
+1124 ALLKQLQAEGYADAS
-1139 IVAFY
+1139 IVTFY
-1144 STEHSHMQTDENATY
+1144 TTEHEHQQTERNASY
-1159 RIYLNKSK
+1159 RIYLNKSE
-1167 LTSYGYLSYDSNTC
+1167 LISYGYLSYDSNTC

-1186 WNQPMY
+1186 WNQAMY
-1192 GLSNRVFNPDAYCG
+1192 GLSNKYFNSDAYCG

-1255 ADTGSGV
+1255 SNTGHAV
-1262 SGRYNYT
+1262 SGRYSYT
-1269 TTVSGSRVNYSALGT
+1269 STISGSGVNYNTIGT
-1284 ATHET
+1284 AAHET

-1300 TGEQGDGTLS
+1300 TGEQVDGTLS

-1362 TPETPETPDTPVSP
+1362 TPETPDTPDTPVSP
-1376 EDPTTPPVQD
+1376 EGPTTPPVQD
-1386 ATPDAPAETPVTP
+1386 VTPDEAETPVNP
-1399 ENPADSPVQDAT
+1399 ENPTNPSVQDAT
-1411 PDAAPAAAATAT
+1411 PDSTVAA
-1423 RLPQTGVNW
+1423 LPKTGVNW
-1432 IAALAMS
+1432 FTALAMA
-1439 LSGLTLMAAG
+1439 LSGMALTVAG
-1449 AFTSLFRKSKH
+1449 AFTSLFAKSKH

>member
-9 AAMALALTACVAAA
+9 AAMALALTACVAAT
-23 PLTANAESSENAVD
+23 PLAANAETPENAVP
-37 AQVPAAVDHAGTDTA
+37 VENKEHS
-52 ADAPEA
+52 EA
-58 EAPEKKSP
+58 ETPAQQA
-66 PLVTISSET
+66 SESANT
-75 TEAAA
+75 A
-80 PVENQEGDRAE
+80 PVENQEHKNAE
-91 GMLEDRETED
+91 GILEDRETED
-101 KKITTDVVYDERDI
+101 KKITTDVEYTDREF
-115 TYNEDGTPKTED
+115 TYNEDGTVKSEES
-127 ASGKVVQK
+127 SGPIVQK
-135 EEDKTPEEPGESE
+135 EMDKSTEAASGETAGEGKDSEGSAKTPEAGETTEEVKGIEAPDADISEPV
-148 TPKAPEEPG
+148 K
-157 ESETPKAPTEI
+157 
-168 SSDETITDIVGDAGK
+168 DAEGK
-183 EIGTATKKETTEQET
+183 IIGTASKEERTEQET
-198 TITPTG
+198 TITPTS
-204 PDSEE
+204 PDSEK

-216 EDGSVTNRYETS
+216 PDGSVTNRYETS

-253 DGKGVDLKQELGKDY
+253 DGKEVDLKQELGKDY

-299 TLTKHTEDTDL
+299 TLTKHTEDTNL
-310 EMTGEDI
+310 EMTGEDL
-317 AKLIEA
+317 AKLLEA
-323 DYTKTENEDGSYTL
+323 DYTKTENDDGSYTL
-337 TKTIKTAAGEQTVY
+337 TKSIRTSAGEQTVY
-351 IKVTGNKAS
+351 ITVTGNKATRT
-360 KIVDTVLTVDV
+360 VDTTLKVDV
-371 KKGEHTETGEVKQ
+371 KKSEHTGSAEVKQ
-384 DEVKLPNATDSG
+384 DDVTLPNKTDKT
-396 LTFKDKDG
+396 LTFTDKD
-404 NDIDVD
+404 NNTFSVD
-410 LNELLKNEKTETV
+410 LDELLQKQDKTEST
-423 NENGD
+423 NAAGD

-435 GNKTYEIVYHETNE
+435 GSKTYEIVYHETSE
-449 YTDAQVK
+449 YADAQVK
-456 DIGADKLADLLN
+456 DMSADELAKLLN
-468 SNPANGT
+468 SNPGNGT
-475 FTVKNGKVCKV
+475 FTVKDGKVCKV

-498 ATKLLKKVQISVTMT
+498 ASQLLKKVQISVTMT

-522 NGTLEDAKLRAK
+522 NGTLEDAELRAK
-534 KDALQKA
+534 KAALQKA
-541 LAEAIYACT
+541 LADAIEACT
-550 GTTVDPSSLSITD
+550 GTKVDPASLTLTD
-563 EDVSLPE
+563 EDVSFPKE
-570 GVDNVVANRDK
+570 NISANKDV
-581 LKRTYIYTASDG
+581 LNRTYVYTASDG
-593 KQYTFTYK
+593 KKYTFTYNFVYNDK
-601 FAYDDTRNNITGFG
+601 PSSVSGAGYKGA
-615 DDVMK
+615 
-620 VGYFTGGIHVKSEED
+620 GYFMDGIHVGTEEIVAD
-635 VEAADGKTDHKRA
+635 ADGKTDHKST
-648 LIESGIFVS
+648 LIESGVFVS
-657 GDATAET
+657 GNATTDA

-689 NAVAGSIKSDDTGR
+689 NAVAGSIKYDDTGR

-743 KSFTRVTWE
+743 QSFTRVTWE

-778 GGLTYTIVDKK
+778 GSLTYTIVDKK

-798 RVGSNRFTKT
+798 RVGSNSYTKT
-808 VEKDGVKTTYT
+808 VTDENGVKTTYT
-819 ITVEPGNLGEDMTLD
+819 VTVEPGSLSESRALTE
-834 KLAERY
+834 LAERY
-840 GVDGTAITVKDG
+840 GVEAAAITVKDG

-895 IQQMQKDLQDGEIL
+895 IQQMQKDLRDGEML
-909 DVGGYQVTI
+909 DVGGYQVTL
-918 STSKDEIIEILHKVG
+918 STTKDEIIEILHKVG

-977 KNLYGKPDTGIFA
+977 KNLYGRPDTGIFA

-1098 KVTGT
+1098 KVSGT
-1103 VAYNQYKPED
+1103 VAYNQYKLED
-1113 GKTKF
+1113 STSELTKE
-1118 TQEEAE
+1118 QAE
-1124 ALLKKLQEEGYADAS
+1124 ALLKKLQAEGYADAS
-1139 IVAFY
+1139 IVTFY
-1144 STEHSHMQTDENATY
+1144 TTEHEHQQTSANASY
-1159 RIYLNKSK
+1159 RIYLNKSE
-1167 LTSYGYLSYDSNTC
+1167 LVSYGYLSYDSNTC
-1181 TNAHN
+1181 VNAHN
-1186 WNQPMY
+1186 WNQEMY
-1192 GLSNRVFNPDAYCG
+1192 GLKNKVFNPDAYCG

-1362 TPETPETPDTPVSP
+1362 TPETPDTPDTPASP
-1376 EDPTTPPVQD
+1376 EGPTTPPVQD
-1386 ATPDAPAETPVTP
+1386 ATPDDAETPVTP
-1399 ENPADSPVQDAT
+1399 ENPANPSVQDAT
-1411 PDAAPAAAATAT
+1411 PDTVAA
-1423 RLPQTGVNW
+1423 LPKTGVNW
-1432 IAALAMS
+1432 TAALAMA
-1439 LSGLTLMAAG
+1439 LSGMALTVAG
-1449 AFTSLFRKSKH
+1449 AFTSLFAKSKH

>member
-23 PLTANAESSENAVD
+23 PLTANAESPENAVD

-80 PVENQEGDRAE
+80 PVENQEGDQAE

-101 KKITTDVVYDERDI
+101 KKSTTDVVYDERDI

-148 TPKAPEEPG
+148 TPKAP
-157 ESETPKAPTEI
+157 TEI
-168 SSDETITDIVGDAGK
+168 SSDDTTTSIVDDSGK

-204 PDSEE
+204 PDSEK

-216 EDGSVTNRYETS
+216 PDGSVTNRYETS
-228 HTADKTTTNTTTGT
+228 HTAEKTTTNKTTGEA
-242 VTADTKEIFVT
+242 TADTKET
-253 DGKGVDLKQELGKDY
+253 TTTEGSEVDLVKELGDDY
-268 QEKLKWDT
+268 QDALKW
-276 VDGTSFNGYTVGSM
+276 GTEIGKDINGYKVSDVAVL
-290 EEDGDRQTY
+290 ENDKTY
-299 TLTKHTEDTDL
+299 TLKKHTEDDNL
-310 EMTGEDI
+310 ELTGEDI

-396 LTFKDKDG
+396 LTFKDKNG

-410 LNELLKNEKTETV
+410 LNELLKKEKTETV

-456 DIGADKLADLLN
+456 DMGADNLADLLN

-486 VNGEACEISYDD
+486 VNGEVCEISYND

-550 GTTVDPSSLSITD
+550 GTTVDPSSLPITD

-581 LKRTYIYTASDG
+581 LKRTYTYTASDG

-620 VGYFTGGIHVKSEED
+620 AGYFTGGIHVKPEED
-635 VEAADGKTDHKRA
+635 VEAADGKTDHKRT

-664 NGAYTTITK
+664 SGAYTTITK

-680 GVDFKTAPK
+680 GVDFKTAPH
-689 NAVAGSIKSDDTGR
+689 NAVTGSIKYDDAGR
-703 IIEYQTTDGKTIKL
+703 IIEYQTTNGKTIKL

-798 RVGSNRFTKT
+798 RVGSNSYTKT
-808 VEKDGVKTTYT
+808 VTDENGVKTTYT
-819 ITVEPGNLGEDMTLD
+819 VTVEPGSLSESRALTE
-834 KLAERY
+834 LAERY
-840 GVDGTAITVKDG
+840 GVDAAAITVKDG

-1098 KVTGT
+1098 KVSGT
-1103 VAYNQYKPED
+1103 VAYNQYKPAD
-1113 GKTKF
+1113 GTSDLTKE
-1118 TQEEAE
+1118 QAE
-1124 ALLKKLQEEGYADAS
+1124 ALLKQLQAEGYADAS
-1139 IVAFY
+1139 IVTFY
-1144 STEHSHMQTDENATY
+1144 TTEHEHSQTEKNASY
-1159 RIYLNKSK
+1159 RIYLNKSE
-1167 LTSYGYLSYDSNTC
+1167 LISYGYLSYDSNTC
-1181 TNAHN
+1181 VNAHN
-1186 WNQPMY
+1186 WNQEMY
-1192 GLSNRVFNPDAYCG
+1192 GLSNKYFNSDAYCG

-1226 GKKTITVSRILPATT
+1226 GKKTITISRILPATT

-1300 TGEQGDGTLS
+1300 TGEQVDGTLD
-1310 YTYRSTQDASVDAE
+1310 YTYRTEQDATVDAD
-1324 SAHKEETVVRHGTA
+1324 SAHMEETVQRHGEVT
-1338 DYEYT
+1338 YEYT
-1343 YTASKD
+1343 YTSSREEVDIKTD
-1349 EVEITTDSRTETT
+1349 ERTETI
-1362 TPETPETPDTPVSP
+1362 TPDTPDTPVTP
-1376 EDPTTPPVQD
+1376 EDPTNPPVQD

-1399 ENPADSPVQDAT
+1399 ENPANPPVQDAA
-1411 PDAAPAAAATAT
+1411 PDAPASTVST
-1423 RLPQTGVNW
+1423 LPKTGVNW
-1432 IAALAMS
+1432 IAALAMG

-1449 AFTSLFRKSKH
+1449 AFTSLFRKSRH

>member
-9 AAMALALTACVAAA
+9 AAMALALTACVAAT
-23 PLTANAESSENAVD
+23 PLAANAETPENAVP
-37 AQVPAAVDHAGTDTA
+37 VENKERS
-52 ADAPEA
+52 EA
-58 EAPEKKSP
+58 ETPAQQASKSAN
-66 PLVTISSET
+66 T
-75 TEAAA
+75 A
-80 PVENQEGDRAE
+80 PVENQEHKNAE
-91 GMLEDRETED
+91 GILEDRETED
-101 KKITTDVVYDERDI
+101 KKITTDVEYTDREF
-115 TYNEDGTPKTED
+115 TYNEDGTVKSEES
-127 ASGKVVQK
+127 SGPIVQK
-135 EEDKTPEEPGESE
+135 EMDKSTEAASGETAGEGKDSEGSSKTPEAGETTEEGKGIEAPDADISEPV
-148 TPKAPEEPG
+148 K
-157 ESETPKAPTEI
+157 
-168 SSDETITDIVGDAGK
+168 DAEGK
-183 EIGTATKKETTEQET
+183 IIGTASKEERTEQET
-198 TITPTG
+198 TITPTS
-204 PDSEE
+204 PDSEK

-216 EDGSVTNRYETS
+216 PDGSVTNRYETS

-242 VTADTKEIFVT
+242 VTADTNETFVT
-253 DGKGVDLKQELGKDY
+253 DGKEVDLKQELGEDY
-268 QEKLKWDT
+268 QEKLKWNT

-310 EMTGEDI
+310 EMTGEDL
-317 AKLIEA
+317 AKLLEA
-323 DYTKTENEDGSYTL
+323 DYTKTENDDGSYTL
-337 TKTIKTAAGEQTVY
+337 TKSIRTSAGEQTVY
-351 IKVTGNKAS
+351 ITVTGNKATRT
-360 KIVDTVLTVDV
+360 VDTTLKVDV
-371 KKGEHTETGEVKQ
+371 KKSEHTGSAEVKQ
-384 DEVKLPNATDSG
+384 DDVMLPNKTDKTLAFTDKNSN
-396 LTFKDKDG
+396 TFH
-404 NDIDVD
+404 VD
-410 LNELLKNEKTETV
+410 LDELLQKPDKTEST
-423 NENGD
+423 NAAGD

-435 GNKTYEIVYHETNE
+435 GSKTYEIIYHKTNE

-456 DIGADKLADLLN
+456 DLSADELAGLLN
-468 SNPANGT
+468 SNSANGE
-475 FTVKNGKVCKV
+475 FIVKDGKVCKV

-498 ATKLLKKVQISVTMT
+498 ATQLLKKVQISVTMT

-550 GTTVDPSSLSITD
+550 GTTVDPSSLNITD
-563 EDVSLPE
+563 ADVSLPE
-570 GVDNVVANRDK
+570 GVDNVFANADK

-601 FAYDDTRNNITGFG
+601 FAYDDTRNHITGFG

-620 VGYFTGGIHVKSEED
+620 VGYFTGGIHVKPEED
-635 VEAADGKTDHKRA
+635 VEAADGKTDHKRT
-648 LIESGIFVS
+648 LIESGVFVS
-657 GDATAET
+657 GNATTDA

-689 NAVAGSIKSDDTGR
+689 NAVAGSIEYDDTGR

-798 RVGSNRFTKT
+798 RVGSNSYTKT
-808 VEKDGVKTTYT
+808 VTDENGVKTTYT
-819 ITVEPGNLGEDMTLD
+819 VTVEPGSLSESRALTE
-834 KLAERY
+834 LAERY
-840 GVDGTAITVKDG
+840 GVDAAAITVKDG

-1012 TKADLLKDADGN
+1012 TKADLLKDANGN

-1098 KVTGT
+1098 KVSGT
-1103 VAYNQYKPED
+1103 VAYNQYKLED
-1113 GKTKF
+1113 GTSELTKE
-1118 TQEEAE
+1118 QAE
-1124 ALLKKLQEEGYADAS
+1124 ALLKQLQAEGYADAS
-1139 IVAFY
+1139 IVTFY
-1144 STEHSHMQTDENATY
+1144 TTEREHQQTERNASY
-1159 RIYLNKSK
+1159 RIYLNKSE
-1167 LTSYGYLSYDSNTC
+1167 LISYGYLSYDSNTC

-1186 WNQPMY
+1186 WNQEMY
-1192 GLSNRVFNPDAYCG
+1192 GLSNKYFNSDAYCG

-1211 LTGFRQVDDKTFVAQ
+1211 LTGFRQVEDGTFVAQ

-1255 ADTGSGV
+1255 ADTGSEV

-1362 TPETPETPDTPVSP
+1362 TPETPDTPDTPVSP
-1376 EDPTTPPVQD
+1376 EGPTTPPVQD
-1386 ATPDAPAETPVTP
+1386 ATPEDAETPVNP
-1399 ENPADSPVQDAT
+1399 ENPTNPPVQDAT
-1411 PDAAPAAAATAT
+1411 PDSTVAA
-1423 RLPQTGVNW
+1423 LPKTGVNW
-1432 IAALAMS
+1432 FTALAMA
-1439 LSGLTLMAAG
+1439 LSGMALTVAG
-1449 AFTSLFRKSKH
+1449 AFTSLFAKSKH

>member
-23 PLTANAESSENAVD
+23 PLTANAESPENAVD

-80 PVENQEGDRAE
+80 PVENQEGDQAE

-101 KKITTDVVYDERDI
+101 KKSTTDVVYDERDI

-148 TPKAPEEPG
+148 TPKAP
-157 ESETPKAPTEI
+157 TEI
-168 SSDETITDIVGDAGK
+168 SSDDTTTSIVDDSGK

-204 PDSEE
+204 PDSEK

-216 EDGSVTNRYETS
+216 PDGSVTNRYETS
-228 HTADKTTTNTTTGT
+228 HTAEKTTTNKTTGEA
-242 VTADTKEIFVT
+242 TADTKET
-253 DGKGVDLKQELGKDY
+253 TTTEGSEVDLVKELGDDY
-268 QEKLKWDT
+268 QDALKWDT
-276 VDGTSFNGYTVGSM
+276 EIGKDINGYKVSDVAVL
-290 EEDGDRQTY
+290 ENDKTY
-299 TLTKHTEDTDL
+299 TLKKHTEDDNL
-310 EMTGEDI
+310 ELTGEDI

-396 LTFKDKDG
+396 LTFKDKNG

-410 LNELLKNEKTETV
+410 LNELLKKEKTETV

-456 DIGADKLADLLN
+456 DMGADNLADLLN

-486 VNGEACEISYDD
+486 VNGEVCEISYND

-550 GTTVDPSSLSITD
+550 GTTVDPSSLPITD

-581 LKRTYIYTASDG
+581 LKRTYTYTASDG

-620 VGYFTGGIHVKSEED
+620 AGYFTGGIHVKPEED
-635 VEAADGKTDHKRA
+635 VEAADGKTDHKRT

-664 NGAYTTITK
+664 SGAYTTITK

-680 GVDFKTAPK
+680 GVDFKTAPH
-689 NAVAGSIKSDDTGR
+689 NAVTGSIKYDDAGR
-703 IIEYQTTDGKTIKL
+703 IIEYQTTNGKTIKL

-798 RVGSNRFTKT
+798 RVGSNSYTKT
-808 VEKDGVKTTYT
+808 VTDENGVKTTYT
-819 ITVEPGNLGEDMTLD
+819 ITVEPGNLDEDMTLA

-840 GVDGTAITVKDG
+840 DVDGTAITVKDG
-852 VASFTRDGKQYQVG
+852 VASFTKDGKQYQVG

-1098 KVTGT
+1098 KVSGT
-1103 VAYNQYKPED
+1103 VAYNQYKPAD
-1113 GKTKF
+1113 GTSDLTKE
-1118 TQEEAE
+1118 QAE
-1124 ALLKKLQEEGYADAS
+1124 ALLKQLQAEGYADAS
-1139 IVAFY
+1139 IVTFY
-1144 STEHSHMQTDENATY
+1144 TTEHEHSQTEKNASY
-1159 RIYLNKSK
+1159 RIYLNKSE
-1167 LTSYGYLSYDSNTC
+1167 LISYGYLSYDSNTC
-1181 TNAHN
+1181 VNAHN
-1186 WNQPMY
+1186 WNQEMY
-1192 GLSNRVFNPDAYCG
+1192 GLSNKYFNSDAYCG

-1255 ADTGSGV
+1255 ADTSSGV

-1362 TPETPETPDTPVSP
+1362 TPETPDTPDTPVSP
-1376 EDPTTPPVQD
+1376 VSPVSPEGPTTPPVQD
-1386 ATPDAPAETPVTP
+1386 ATPDEAETPVNP
-1399 ENPADSPVQDAT
+1399 ENPANPSVQDAT
-1411 PDAAPAAAATAT
+1411 PDSTVAA
-1423 RLPQTGVNW
+1423 LPKTGVNW
-1432 IAALAMS
+1432 IAALAMG

-1449 AFTSLFRKSKH
+1449 AFTSLFRKSRH

>member
-9 AAMALALTACVAAA
+9 AAMALALTACVAAT
-23 PLTANAESSENAVD
+23 PLAANAETPENAVP
-37 AQVPAAVDHAGTDTA
+37 VENKERS
-52 ADAPEA
+52 EA
-58 EAPEKKSP
+58 ETPAQQA
-66 PLVTISSET
+66 SESANT
-75 TEAAA
+75 A
-80 PVENQEGDRAE
+80 PVENQEHENAE
-91 GMLEDRETED
+91 GILEDRETED
-101 KKITTDVVYDERDI
+101 KKITTDVEYTDREF
-115 TYNEDGTPKTED
+115 TYNEDGTVKSEES
-127 ASGKVVQK
+127 SGAIVQK
-135 EEDKTPEEPGESE
+135 EMDKSTEAASGETAGEGKDSEGSAETPEAGETTE
-148 TPKAPEEPG
+148 EGKGIKAPDADISEPV
-157 ESETPKAPTEI
+157 K
-168 SSDETITDIVGDAGK
+168 DAEGK
-183 EIGTATKKETTEQET
+183 IIGTASKEERTEQET
-198 TITPTG
+198 TITPTS
-204 PDSEE
+204 PDSE
-209 LVDSTVN
+209 DSTVN
-216 EDGSVTNRYETS
+216 PDGSVTNRYETS

-253 DGKGVDLKQELGKDY
+253 DGKEVDLKQELGADY

-276 VDGTSFNGYTVGSM
+276 ASDISLNGYTVGSM
-290 EEDGDRQTY
+290 KEDGDRQTY

-310 EMTGEDI
+310 EMTGEDL
-317 AKLIEA
+317 AKLLEA
-323 DYTKTENEDGSYTL
+323 DYTKTENDDGSYTL
-337 TKTIKTAAGEQTVY
+337 TKSIRTSAGEQTVY
-351 IKVTGNKAS
+351 ITVTGNKATRT
-360 KIVDTVLTVDV
+360 VDTTLKVDV
-371 KKGEHTETGEVKQ
+371 KKSEHSGTADVKQ
-384 DEVKLPNATDSG
+384 DDVTLPNKTDKT
-396 LTFKDKDG
+396 LTFTDKD
-404 NDIDVD
+404 NNTFSVD
-410 LNELLKNEKTETV
+410 LDELLQKQDKTEST
-423 NENGD
+423 NAAGD

-435 GNKTYEIVYHETNE
+435 GSKTYEIVYHETNE

-456 DIGADKLADLLN
+456 DLSADELAKLLN
-468 SNPANGT
+468 SNPGNGT
-475 FTVKNGKVCKV
+475 FTVKDGKVCKV

-498 ATKLLKKVQISVTMT
+498 ASQLLKKVQISVTMT

-522 NGTLEDAKLRAK
+522 NGTLEDAELRAK
-534 KDALQKA
+534 KAALQKA
-541 LAEAIYACT
+541 LADAIEACT
-550 GTTVDPSSLSITD
+550 GTKVDPASLTLTD
-563 EDVSLPE
+563 EDVSFPKE
-570 GVDNVVANRDK
+570 NISANKDV
-581 LKRTYIYTASDG
+581 LNRTYVYTASDG
-593 KQYTFTYK
+593 KKYTFTYNFVYNDK
-601 FAYDDTRNNITGFG
+601 PSSVSGAGYKGA
-615 DDVMK
+615 
-620 VGYFTGGIHVKSEED
+620 GYFMDGIHVGTEEIVAD
-635 VEAADGKTDHKRA
+635 ADGKTDHKST
-648 LIESGIFVS
+648 LIESGVFVS
-657 GDATAET
+657 GNATTDA

-689 NAVAGSIKSDDTGR
+689 NAVAGSIKYDDTGR

-798 RVGSNRFTKT
+798 RVGSNSYTKT
-808 VEKDGVKTTYT
+808 VTDENGVKTTYT
-819 ITVEPGNLGEDMTLD
+819 ITVEPGNLGEDMALA

-852 VASFTRDGKQYQVG
+852 VASFTKDGKQYQVS

-909 DVGGYQVTI
+909 DVGGYQVTF
-918 STSKDEIIEILHKVG
+918 STTKEEIIEILHKVG

-969 VSHPEYSN
+969 VSHPEYNN

-1098 KVTGT
+1098 KVSGT
-1103 VAYNQYKPED
+1103 VAYNQYKLED
-1113 GKTKF
+1113 STSELTKE
-1118 TQEEAE
+1118 QAE
-1124 ALLKKLQEEGYADAS
+1124 ALLKKLQAEGYADAS
-1139 IVAFY
+1139 IVTFY
-1144 STEHSHMQTDENATY
+1144 TTEHEHQQTERNASY
-1159 RIYLNKSK
+1159 RIYLNKSE
-1167 LTSYGYLSYDSNTC
+1167 LISYGYLSYDSNTC

-1186 WNQPMY
+1186 WNQAMY
-1192 GLSNRVFNPDAYCG
+1192 GLSNKYFNPDAYCG

-1211 LTGFRQVDDKTFVAQ
+1211 LTGFRQVEDGTFVAQ

-1376 EDPTTPPVQD
+1376 EGSTDTPVQD
-1386 ATPDAPAETPVTP
+1386 ATPDEAETPANP
-1399 ENPADSPVQDAT
+1399 ENPTNPSVQDAT
-1411 PDAAPAAAATAT
+1411 PDTVAA
-1423 RLPQTGVNW
+1423 LPKTGVNW
-1432 IAALAMS
+1432 TAALAMA
-1439 LSGLTLMAAG
+1439 LSGMALTVAG
-1449 AFTSLFRKSKH
+1449 AFTSLFAKSKH

>member
-9 AAMALALTACVAAA
+9 AAMALALTACVAAT
-23 PLTANAESSENAVD
+23 PLAANAETPENAVP
-37 AQVPAAVDHAGTDTA
+37 VENKERS
-52 ADAPEA
+52 EA
-58 EAPEKKSP
+58 ETPAQQA
-66 PLVTISSET
+66 SESANT
-75 TEAAA
+75 A
-80 PVENQEGDRAE
+80 PVENQEHENAE
-91 GMLEDRETED
+91 GILEDRETED
-101 KKITTDVVYDERDI
+101 KKITTDVEYTDREF
-115 TYNEDGTPKTED
+115 TYNEDGTVKSEES
-127 ASGKVVQK
+127 SGDIVQK
-135 EEDKTPEEPGESE
+135 EMDKSTEAASGETAGEGKDSEGSAETPEAGETTEEGKGIEAPDADISEPV
-148 TPKAPEEPG
+148 K
-157 ESETPKAPTEI
+157 
-168 SSDETITDIVGDAGK
+168 DAEGK
-183 EIGTATKKETTEQET
+183 IIGTASKEERTEQET
-198 TITPTG
+198 TITPTS
-204 PDSEE
+204 PDSEK

-216 EDGSVTNRYETS
+216 PDGSVTNRYETS

-242 VTADTKEIFVT
+242 VTADTKEIFLT
-253 DGKGVDLKQELGKDY
+253 DGKEVDLKQELGKDY

-299 TLTKHTEDTDL
+299 TLTKHTEDTNL
-310 EMTGEDI
+310 EMTGEDL
-317 AKLIEA
+317 AKLLEA
-323 DYTKTENEDGSYTL
+323 DYTKTENDDGSYTL
-337 TKTIKTAAGEQTVY
+337 TKSIRTSAGEQTVY
-351 IKVTGNKAS
+351 ITVTGNKATRT
-360 KIVDTVLTVDV
+360 VDTTLKVDV
-371 KKGEHTETGEVKQ
+371 KKSEHTGSAEVKQ
-384 DEVKLPNATDSG
+384 DDVMLPNKTDKT
-396 LTFKDKDG
+396 LTFTDKD
-404 NDIDVD
+404 NNTFSVD
-410 LNELLKNEKTETV
+410 LDELLQKQDKTEST
-423 NENGD
+423 NAAGD

-435 GNKTYEIVYHETNE
+435 GSKTYEIVYHETSE
-449 YTDAQVK
+449 YADAQVK
-456 DIGADKLADLLN
+456 DMSADELAKLLN
-468 SNPANGT
+468 SNPGNGT
-475 FTVKNGKVCKV
+475 FTVKDGKVCKV

-498 ATKLLKKVQISVTMT
+498 ASQLLKKVQISVTMT

-522 NGTLEDAKLRAK
+522 NGTLEDAELRAK
-534 KDALQKA
+534 KAALQKA
-541 LAEAIYACT
+541 LADAIEACT
-550 GTTVDPSSLSITD
+550 GTKVDPASLTLTD
-563 EDVSLPE
+563 EDVSFPKE
-570 GVDNVVANRDK
+570 NISANKDV
-581 LKRTYIYTASDG
+581 LNRTYVYTASDG
-593 KQYTFTYK
+593 KKYTFTYNFVYNDK
-601 FAYDDTRNNITGFG
+601 PSSVSGAGYKGA
-615 DDVMK
+615 
-620 VGYFTGGIHVKSEED
+620 GYFMDGIHVGTEEIVAD
-635 VEAADGKTDHKRA
+635 ADGKTDHKST
-648 LIESGIFVS
+648 LIESGVFVS
-657 GDATAET
+657 GNATTDA

-689 NAVAGSIKSDDTGR
+689 NAVAGSIKYDDAGR

-743 KSFTRVTWE
+743 QSFTRVTWE

-798 RVGSNRFTKT
+798 RVGSNSYTKT
-808 VEKDGVKTTYT
+808 VTDENGVKTTYT
-819 ITVEPGNLGEDMTLD
+819 ITVEPGNLDEDMTLA

-852 VASFTRDGKQYQVG
+852 VASFTKDGKQYQVG

-977 KNLYGKPDTGIFA
+977 KNLYGRPDTGIFA

-1098 KVTGT
+1098 KVSGT
-1103 VAYNQYKPED
+1103 VAYNQYKLED
-1113 GKTKF
+1113 GTSKLTKE
-1118 TQEEAE
+1118 QAE
-1124 ALLKKLQEEGYADAS
+1124 ALLKKLQAEGYADAS
-1139 IVAFY
+1139 IVTFY
-1144 STEHSHMQTDENATY
+1144 TTEHEHQQTERNASY
-1159 RIYLNKSK
+1159 RIYLNKSE
-1167 LTSYGYLSYDSNTC
+1167 LISYGYLSYDSNTC

-1186 WNQPMY
+1186 WNQAMY
-1192 GLSNRVFNPDAYCG
+1192 GLSNKYFNPDAYCG

-1211 LTGFRQVDDKTFVAQ
+1211 LTGFRQVEDGTFVAQ

-1300 TGEQGDGTLS
+1300 TGEQVDGTLS

-1362 TPETPETPDTPVSP
+1362 TPETPDTPDTPASP
-1376 EDPTTPPVQD
+1376 EGPTTPPVQD
-1386 ATPDAPAETPVTP
+1386 ATPDEAETPVNP
-1399 ENPADSPVQDAT
+1399 ENPANPSVQDAT
-1411 PDAAPAAAATAT
+1411 PDTVAA
-1423 RLPQTGVNW
+1423 LPKTGVNW
-1432 IAALAMS
+1432 TAALAMA
-1439 LSGLTLMAAG
+1439 LSGMALTVAG
-1449 AFTSLFRKSKH
+1449 AFTSLFAKSKH

>member
-9 AAMALALTACVAAA
+9 AAMALALTACVAAT
-23 PLTANAESSENAVD
+23 PLAANAETPENAVP
-37 AQVPAAVDHAGTDTA
+37 VENKERS
-52 ADAPEA
+52 EA
-58 EAPEKKSP
+58 ETPAQQA
-66 PLVTISSET
+66 SESANT
-75 TEAAA
+75 A
-80 PVENQEGDRAE
+80 PVENQEHENAE
-91 GMLEDRETED
+91 GILEDRETED
-101 KKITTDVVYDERDI
+101 KKITTDVEYTDREF
-115 TYNEDGTPKTED
+115 TYNEDGTVKSEES
-127 ASGKVVQK
+127 SGDIVQK
-135 EEDKTPEEPGESE
+135 EMDKSTEAASGETAGEGKDSEGSAETPEAGETTE
-148 TPKAPEEPG
+148 EGKGIKAPDADISEPV
-157 ESETPKAPTEI
+157 K
-168 SSDETITDIVGDAGK
+168 DAEGK
-183 EIGTATKKETTEQET
+183 IIGTASKEERTEQET
-198 TITPTG
+198 TITPTS
-204 PDSEE
+204 PDSEK

-216 EDGSVTNRYETS
+216 PDGSVTNRYETS

-242 VTADTKEIFVT
+242 VTADTKETFVT
-253 DGKGVDLKQELGKDY
+253 DGKEVDLKQELGEDY

-310 EMTGEDI
+310 EMTGEDL
-317 AKLIEA
+317 AKLLEA
-323 DYTKTENEDGSYTL
+323 DYTKTENDDGSYTL
-337 TKTIKTAAGEQTVY
+337 TKSIRTSAGEQTVY
-351 IKVTGNKAS
+351 ITVTGNKATRT
-360 KIVDTVLTVDV
+360 VDTTLKVDV
-371 KKGEHTETGEVKQ
+371 KKSEHTGSAEVKQ
-384 DEVKLPNATDSG
+384 DDVMLPNKTDKT
-396 LTFKDKDG
+396 LTFTDK
-404 NDIDVD
+404 NSNTFHVD
-410 LNELLKNEKTETV
+410 LDELLQKPDKTEST
-423 NENGD
+423 NAAGD

-435 GNKTYEIVYHETNE
+435 GSKTYEIIYHETNE

-456 DIGADKLADLLN
+456 DLSADELAGLLN
-468 SNPANGT
+468 SNSANGE
-475 FTVKNGKVCKV
+475 FIVKDDKVCKV
-486 VNGEACEISYDD
+486 VNGEACEISYND

-541 LAEAIYACT
+541 LADAIEACT
-550 GTTVDPSSLSITD
+550 GTKVDPSSLPITD

-570 GVDNVVANRDK
+570 GVDNVSANAAK
-581 LKRTYIYTASDG
+581 LKRTYTYTASDG
-593 KQYTFTYK
+593 KQYTFTYR
-601 FAYDDTRNNITGFG
+601 FAYDDTRNHITGFG
-615 DDVMK
+615 DDVKK
-620 VGYFTGGIHVKSEED
+620 VGYFTGGIHVKPEED
-635 VEAADGKTDHKRA
+635 VEAADGKTDHKST
-648 LIESGIFVS
+648 LIESGVFVS
-657 GDATAET
+657 GNATTDA

-689 NAVAGSIKSDDTGR
+689 NAVAGSIKYDDTGR

-773 GKDES
+773 GKDEI

-789 NNVTYDDLI
+789 NNVTYDNLV
-798 RVGSNRFTKT
+798 RVGSNSYTKT
-808 VEKDGVKTTYT
+808 VTDENGVKTTYT
-819 ITVEPGNLGEDMTLD
+819 VTVEPGNLGEDMALA

-840 GVDGTAITVKDG
+840 GVDAAAITVKDG
-852 VASFTRDGKQYQVG
+852 VASFTKDGKQYQVG

-909 DVGGYQVTI
+909 DVGGYQVTF
-918 STSKDEIIEILHKVG
+918 STTKEEIIEILHKVG

-947 ALLEKEKAEADAA
+947 ALLEKEKSEADAA

-1012 TKADLLKDADGN
+1012 TKTDLLKDADGN

-1098 KVTGT
+1098 KVSGT
-1103 VAYNQYKPED
+1103 VAYNQYKLED
-1113 GKTKF
+1113 STSELTKE
-1118 TQEEAE
+1118 QAE
-1124 ALLKKLQEEGYADAS
+1124 ALLKKLQAEGYADAS
-1139 IVAFY
+1139 IVTFY
-1144 STEHSHMQTDENATY
+1144 TTEHEHQQTSANASY
-1159 RIYLNKSK
+1159 RIYLNKSE
-1167 LTSYGYLSYDSNTC
+1167 LVSYGYLSYDSNTC
-1181 TNAHN
+1181 VNAHN
-1186 WNQPMY
+1186 WNQEMY
-1192 GLSNRVFNPDAYCG
+1192 GLKNKVFNPDAYCG

-1211 LTGFRQVDDKTFVAQ
+1211 LTGFRQVEDGTFVAQ

-1300 TGEQGDGTLS
+1300 TGEQVDGTLS

-1376 EDPTTPPVQD
+1376 EGPTTPPVQD
-1386 ATPDAPAETPVTP
+1386 ATPDDAETPVTP
-1399 ENPADSPVQDAT
+1399 ENPANPSVQDAT
-1411 PDAAPAAAATAT
+1411 PDTVAA
-1423 RLPQTGVNW
+1423 LPKTGVNW
-1432 IAALAMS
+1432 FTALAMA
-1439 LSGLTLMAAG
+1439 LSGMALTVAG
-1449 AFTSLFRKSKH
+1449 AFTSLFAKSKH

>member
-9 AAMALALTACVAAA
+9 AAMALALTACVAAT
-23 PLTANAESSENAVD
+23 PLAANAETPENAVP
-37 AQVPAAVDHAGTDTA
+37 VENKERS
-52 ADAPEA
+52 EA
-58 EAPEKKSP
+58 ETPAQQA
-66 PLVTISSET
+66 SESANT
-75 TEAAA
+75 A
-80 PVENQEGDRAE
+80 PVENQEHENAE
-91 GMLEDRETED
+91 GILEDRETED
-101 KKITTDVVYDERDI
+101 KKITTDVEYTDREF
-115 TYNEDGTPKTED
+115 TYNEDGTVKSEES
-127 ASGKVVQK
+127 SGDIVQK
-135 EEDKTPEEPGESE
+135 EMDKSTEAASGETAGEGKDSEDSAKTPEAGETTEEGKDIEAPDADISEPV
-148 TPKAPEEPG
+148 KD
-157 ESETPKAPTEI
+157 TE
-168 SSDETITDIVGDAGK
+168 GK
-183 EIGTATKKETTEQET
+183 VIGTASKEEHTEQET
-198 TITPTG
+198 TITPTS
-204 PDSEE
+204 PDSEK

-216 EDGSVTNRYETS
+216 PDGSVTNRYETS

-253 DGKGVDLKQELGKDY
+253 DGKEVDLKQELGADY

-276 VDGTSFNGYTVGSM
+276 ASDISLNGYTVGSM
-290 EEDGDRQTY
+290 KEDGDRQTY

-310 EMTGEDI
+310 EMTGEDL
-317 AKLIEA
+317 AKLLEA
-323 DYTKTENEDGSYTL
+323 DYAKTENDDGSYTL
-337 TKTIKTAAGEQTVY
+337 TKSIRTSAGEQTVY
-351 IKVTGNKAS
+351 ITVTGNKATRT
-360 KIVDTVLTVDV
+360 VDTTLKVDV
-371 KKGEHTETGEVKQ
+371 KKSEHSGTADVKQ
-384 DEVKLPNATDSG
+384 DDVTLPNKTDKT
-396 LTFKDKDG
+396 LTFTDKD
-404 NDIDVD
+404 NNTFSVD
-410 LNELLKNEKTETV
+410 LDELLQKQDKTEST
-423 NENGD
+423 NAAGD

-435 GNKTYEIVYHETNE
+435 GSKTYEIVYHETSE
-449 YTDAQVK
+449 YADAQVK
-456 DIGADKLADLLN
+456 DMSADELAKLLN
-468 SNPANGT
+468 SNPGNGT
-475 FTVKNGKVCKV
+475 FTVKDGKVCKV

-498 ATKLLKKVQISVTMT
+498 ASQLLKKVQISVTMT

-534 KDALQKA
+534 KAALQKA

-550 GTTVDPSSLSITD
+550 GTTVDPSSLNITD

-570 GVDNVVANRDK
+570 GVDNVFENRDK

-601 FAYDDTRNNITGFG
+601 FAYDDTRNHITGFG

-620 VGYFTGGIHVKSEED
+620 AGYFTGGIHVKPEED
-635 VEAADGKTDHKRA
+635 VEAADGKTDHKRT

-657 GDATAET
+657 GDATTDA

-689 NAVAGSIKSDDTGR
+689 NAVAGSIKYDDTGR

-752 AWDLGEIRNE
+752 AWNLGEIHNE
-762 EQADDQWTISS
+762 EQADDQWTLSS

-778 GGLTYTIVDKK
+778 DSLTYTIVDKK
-789 NNVTYDDLI
+789 NNVTYDDLV
-798 RVGSNRFTKT
+798 RVGSNSYTKT
-808 VEKDGVKTTYT
+808 VTDENGVKTTYT
-819 ITVEPGNLGEDMTLD
+819 ITVEPGSLSESRALTE
-834 KLAERY
+834 LAERY
-840 GVDGTAITVKDG
+840 GVDAAAITVKDG

-977 KNLYGKPDTGIFA
+977 KNLYGRPDTGIFA

-1098 KVTGT
+1098 KVSGT
-1103 VAYNQYKPED
+1103 VAYNQYKLED
-1113 GKTKF
+1113 GTSELTKE
-1118 TQEEAE
+1118 QAE
-1124 ALLKKLQEEGYADAS
+1124 ALLKQLQAEGYADAS
-1139 IVAFY
+1139 IVTFY
-1144 STEHSHMQTDENATY
+1144 TTEHEHQQTERNASY
-1159 RIYLNKSK
+1159 RIYLNKSE
-1167 LTSYGYLSYDSNTC
+1167 LISYGYLSYDSNTC

-1186 WNQPMY
+1186 WNQAMY
-1192 GLSNRVFNPDAYCG
+1192 GLSKNKYFNSDAYCG

-1211 LTGFRQVDDKTFVAQ
+1211 LTGFRQVEDGTFVAQ

-1300 TGEQGDGTLS
+1300 TGEQVDGTLS

-1362 TPETPETPDTPVSP
+1362 TPETPDTPDTPVSP
-1376 EDPTTPPVQD
+1376 EGPTTPPVQD
-1386 ATPDAPAETPVTP
+1386 ATPDDAETPVTP
-1399 ENPADSPVQDAT
+1399 ENPANPSVQDAT
-1411 PDAAPAAAATAT
+1411 PDTVAA
-1423 RLPQTGVNW
+1423 LPKTGVNW
-1432 IAALAMS
+1432 TAALAMA
-1439 LSGLTLMAAG
+1439 LSGMALTVAG
-1449 AFTSLFRKSKH
+1449 AFTSLFAKSKH

>member
-9 AAMALALTACVAAA
+9 AAMALALTACVAAT
-23 PLTANAESSENAVD
+23 PLAANAETPENAVP
-37 AQVPAAVDHAGTDTA
+37 VENKERS
-52 ADAPEA
+52 EA
-58 EAPEKKSP
+58 ETPAQQA
-66 PLVTISSET
+66 SESANT
-75 TEAAA
+75 A
-80 PVENQEGDRAE
+80 PVENQEHKNAE
-91 GMLEDRETED
+91 GILEDRETED
-101 KKITTDVVYDERDI
+101 KKITTDVEYTDREF
-115 TYNEDGTPKTED
+115 TYNEDGTVKSEES
-127 ASGKVVQK
+127 SGPIVQK
-135 EEDKTPEEPGESE
+135 EMDKSTEAASGETAGEGKDSEGSAKTPEAGETTEEGKGIEAPDADISEPV
-148 TPKAPEEPG
+148 K
-157 ESETPKAPTEI
+157 
-168 SSDETITDIVGDAGK
+168 DAEGK
-183 EIGTATKKETTEQET
+183 IIGTASKEERTEQET
-198 TITPTG
+198 TITPTS
-204 PDSEE
+204 PDSEK

-216 EDGSVTNRYETS
+216 PDGSVTNRYETS

-253 DGKGVDLKQELGKDY
+253 DGKEVDLKQELGKDY

-290 EEDGDRQTY
+290 KEDGDRQTY

-310 EMTGEDI
+310 EMTGEDL
-317 AKLIEA
+317 AKLLEA
-323 DYTKTENEDGSYTL
+323 DYTKTENDDGSYTL
-337 TKTIKTAAGEQTVY
+337 TKSIRTSAGEQTVY
-351 IKVTGNKAS
+351 ITVTGNKATRT
-360 KIVDTVLTVDV
+360 VDTTLKVDV
-371 KKGEHTETGEVKQ
+371 KKSEHTGSAEVKQ
-384 DEVKLPNATDSG
+384 DDVTLPNKTDKT
-396 LTFKDKDG
+396 LTFTDKD
-404 NDIDVD
+404 NNTFSVD
-410 LNELLKNEKTETV
+410 LDELLQKQDKTEST
-423 NENGD
+423 NAAGD

-435 GNKTYEIVYHETNE
+435 GSKTYEIVYHETSE
-449 YTDAQVK
+449 YADAQVK
-456 DIGADKLADLLN
+456 DMSADELAKLLN
-468 SNPANGT
+468 SNPGNGT
-475 FTVKNGKVCKV
+475 FTVKDGKVCKV

-498 ATKLLKKVQISVTMT
+498 ASQLLKKVQISVTMT

-522 NGTLEDAKLRAK
+522 NGTLEDAELRAK
-534 KDALQKA
+534 KAALQKA
-541 LAEAIYACT
+541 LADAIEACT
-550 GTTVDPSSLSITD
+550 GTKVDPASLTLTD
-563 EDVSLPE
+563 EDVSFPKE
-570 GVDNVVANRDK
+570 NISANKDV
-581 LKRTYIYTASDG
+581 LNRTYVYTASDG
-593 KQYTFTYK
+593 KKYTFTYNFVYNDK
-601 FAYDDTRNNITGFG
+601 PSSVSGAGYKGA
-615 DDVMK
+615 
-620 VGYFTGGIHVKSEED
+620 GYFMDGIHVGTEEIVAD
-635 VEAADGKTDHKRA
+635 ADGKTDHKST
-648 LIESGIFVS
+648 LIESGVFVS
-657 GDATAET
+657 GNATTDA

-689 NAVAGSIKSDDTGR
+689 NAVAGSIKYDDTGR

-743 KSFTRVTWE
+743 QSFTRVTWE

-778 GGLTYTIVDKK
+778 GSLTYTIVDKK

-798 RVGSNRFTKT
+798 RVGSNSYTKT
-808 VEKDGVKTTYT
+808 VTDENGVKTTYT
-819 ITVEPGNLGEDMTLD
+819 VTVEPGSLSESRALTE
-834 KLAERY
+834 LAERY
-840 GVDGTAITVKDG
+840 GVEAAAITVKDG

-885 DADQAELLEK
+885 DADQTELLEK
-895 IQQMQKDLQDGEIL
+895 IQQMQKDLRDGEML
-909 DVGGYQVTI
+909 DVGGYQVTL
-918 STSKDEIIEILHKVG
+918 STTKDEIIEILHKVG

-1098 KVTGT
+1098 KVSGT
-1103 VAYNQYKPED
+1103 VAYNQYKLED
-1113 GKTKF
+1113 STSELTKE
-1118 TQEEAE
+1118 QAE
-1124 ALLKKLQEEGYADAS
+1124 ALLKKLQAEGYADAS
-1139 IVAFY
+1139 IVTFY
-1144 STEHSHMQTDENATY
+1144 TTEHEHQQTSANASY
-1159 RIYLNKSK
+1159 RIYLNKSE
-1167 LTSYGYLSYDSNTC
+1167 LVSYGYLSYDSNTC
-1181 TNAHN
+1181 VNAHN
-1186 WNQPMY
+1186 WNQEMY
-1192 GLSNRVFNPDAYCG
+1192 GLKNQYFNPDAYCG

-1211 LTGFRQVDDKTFVAQ
+1211 LTGFRQVEDGTFVAQ

-1300 TGEQGDGTLS
+1300 TGEQVDGTLS

-1362 TPETPETPDTPVSP
+1362 TPETPDTPDTPASP
-1376 EDPTTPPVQD
+1376 EGPTTPPVQD
-1386 ATPDAPAETPVTP
+1386 ATPDDAETPVTP
-1399 ENPADSPVQDAT
+1399 ENPANPSVQDAT
-1411 PDAAPAAAATAT
+1411 PDTVAA
-1423 RLPQTGVNW
+1423 LPKTGVNW
-1432 IAALAMS
+1432 TAALAMA
-1439 LSGLTLMAAG
+1439 LSGMALTVAG
-1449 AFTSLFRKSKH
+1449 AFTSLFAKSKH

>member
-1 MTNKKFKK
+1 MPPRPRLRRKN
-9 AAMALALTACVAAA
+9 
-23 PLTANAESSENAVD
+23 P
-37 AQVPAAVDHAGTDTA
+37 
-52 ADAPEA
+52 
-58 EAPEKKSP
+58 P

-80 PVENQEGDRAE
+80 PVENQEGDQAE

-101 KKITTDVVYDERDI
+101 KKSTTDVVYDERDI

-148 TPKAPEEPG
+148 TPKAP
-157 ESETPKAPTEI
+157 TEI
-168 SSDETITDIVGDAGK
+168 SSDDTTTSIVDDSGK

-204 PDSEE
+204 PDSEK

-216 EDGSVTNRYETS
+216 PDGSVTNRYETS
-228 HTADKTTTNTTTGT
+228 HTAEKTTTNKTTGEA
-242 VTADTKEIFVT
+242 TADTKET
-253 DGKGVDLKQELGKDY
+253 TTTEGSEVDLVKELGDDY
-268 QEKLKWDT
+268 QDALKW
-276 VDGTSFNGYTVGSM
+276 GTEIGKDINGYKVSDVAVL
-290 EEDGDRQTY
+290 ENDKTY
-299 TLTKHTEDTDL
+299 TLKKHTEDDNL
-310 EMTGEDI
+310 ELTGEDI

-396 LTFKDKDG
+396 LTFKDKNG

-410 LNELLKNEKTETV
+410 LNELLKKEKTETV

-456 DIGADKLADLLN
+456 DMGADNLADLLN

-486 VNGEACEISYDD
+486 VNGEVCEISYND

-550 GTTVDPSSLSITD
+550 GTTVDPSSLPITD

-581 LKRTYIYTASDG
+581 LKRTYTYTASDG

-620 VGYFTGGIHVKSEED
+620 AGYFTGGIHVKPEED
-635 VEAADGKTDHKRA
+635 VEAADGKTDHKRT

-664 NGAYTTITK
+664 SGAYTTITK

-680 GVDFKTAPK
+680 GVDFKTAPH
-689 NAVAGSIKSDDTGR
+689 NAVTGSIKYDDAGR
-703 IIEYQTTDGKTIKL
+703 IIEYQTTNGKTIKL

-798 RVGSNRFTKT
+798 RVGSNSYTKT
-808 VEKDGVKTTYT
+808 VTDENGVKTTYT
-819 ITVEPGNLGEDMTLD
+819 ITVEPGNLDEDMTLA

-840 GVDGTAITVKDG
+840 DVDGTAITVKDG
-852 VASFTRDGKQYQVG
+852 VASFTKDGKQYQVG

-1098 KVTGT
+1098 KVSGT
-1103 VAYNQYKPED
+1103 VAYNQYKPAD
-1113 GKTKF
+1113 GTSDLTKE
-1118 TQEEAE
+1118 QAE
-1124 ALLKKLQEEGYADAS
+1124 ALLKQLQAEGYADAS
-1139 IVAFY
+1139 IVTFY
-1144 STEHSHMQTDENATY
+1144 TTEHEHSQTEKNASY
-1159 RIYLNKSK
+1159 RIYLNKSE
-1167 LTSYGYLSYDSNTC
+1167 LISYGYLSYDSNTC
-1181 TNAHN
+1181 VNAHN
-1186 WNQPMY
+1186 WNQEMY
-1192 GLSNRVFNPDAYCG
+1192 GLSNKYFNSDAYCG

-1226 GKKTITVSRILPATT
+1226 GKKTITISRILPATT

-1300 TGEQGDGTLS
+1300 TGEQVDGTLD
-1310 YTYRSTQDASVDAE
+1310 YTYRTEQDATVDAD
-1324 SAHKEETVVRHGTA
+1324 SAHMEETVQRHGEVT
-1338 DYEYT
+1338 YEYT
-1343 YTASKD
+1343 YTSSREEVDIKTD
-1349 EVEITTDSRTETT
+1349 ERTETI
-1362 TPETPETPDTPVSP
+1362 TPDTPDTPVTP
-1376 EDPTTPPVQD
+1376 EDPTNPPVQD

-1399 ENPADSPVQDAT
+1399 ENPANPPVQDAA
-1411 PDAAPAAAATAT
+1411 PDAPASTVST
-1423 RLPQTGVNW
+1423 LPKTGVNW
-1432 IAALAMS
+1432 IAALAMG

-1449 AFTSLFRKSKH
+1449 AFTSLFRKSRH

>member
-9 AAMALALTACVAAA
+9 AAMALALTACVAAT
-23 PLTANAESSENAVD
+23 PLAANAETPENAVP
-37 AQVPAAVDHAGTDTA
+37 VENKERS
-52 ADAPEA
+52 EA
-58 EAPEKKSP
+58 ETPAQQA
-66 PLVTISSET
+66 SESANT
-75 TEAAA
+75 A
-80 PVENQEGDRAE
+80 PVENQEHENAE
-91 GMLEDRETED
+91 GILEDRETED
-101 KKITTDVVYDERDI
+101 KKITTDVEYTDREF
-115 TYNEDGTPKTED
+115 TYNEDGTVKSEES
-127 ASGKVVQK
+127 SGAIVQK
-135 EEDKTPEEPGESE
+135 EMDKSTEAASGETAGEGKDSEGSAKTPEAGETTEEGKGIEAPDADISEPV
-148 TPKAPEEPG
+148 K
-157 ESETPKAPTEI
+157 
-168 SSDETITDIVGDAGK
+168 DAEGK
-183 EIGTATKKETTEQET
+183 IIGTASKEERTEQET
-198 TITPTG
+198 TITPTS
-204 PDSEE
+204 PDSEK

-216 EDGSVTNRYETS
+216 PDGSVTNRYETS
-228 HTADKTTTNTTTGT
+228 HTAYKTTTNTTTGT
-242 VTADTKEIFVT
+242 VTADTKEIFLT
-253 DGKGVDLKQELGKDY
+253 DGKEVDLKQELGKDY

-299 TLTKHTEDTDL
+299 TLTKHTKDTDL
-310 EMTGEDI
+310 EMTGEDL
-317 AKLIEA
+317 AKLLEA
-323 DYTKTENEDGSYTL
+323 DYTKTENDDGSYTL
-337 TKTIKTAAGEQTVY
+337 TKSIRTSAGEQTVY
-351 IKVTGNKAS
+351 ITVTGNKATRT
-360 KIVDTVLTVDV
+360 VDTTLKVDV
-371 KKGEHTETGEVKQ
+371 KKSEHTGSAEVKQ
-384 DEVKLPNATDSG
+384 DDVMLPNKTDKT
-396 LTFKDKDG
+396 LTFTDK
-404 NDIDVD
+404 NSNTFHVD
-410 LNELLKNEKTETV
+410 LDELLQKPDKTEST
-423 NENGD
+423 NAAGD

-435 GNKTYEIVYHETNE
+435 GSKTYEIIYHETNE

-456 DIGADKLADLLN
+456 DLSADELAGLLN
-468 SNPANGT
+468 SNPGNGT
-475 FTVKNGKVCKV
+475 FTVKDGKVCKV

-498 ATKLLKKVQISVTMT
+498 ASQLLKKVQISVTMT

-522 NGTLEDAKLRAK
+522 NGTLEDAELRAK
-534 KDALQKA
+534 KAALQKA
-541 LAEAIYACT
+541 LADAIEACT
-550 GTTVDPSSLSITD
+550 GTKVDPASLTLTD
-563 EDVSLPE
+563 EDVSFPKE
-570 GVDNVVANRDK
+570 NISANKDV
-581 LKRTYIYTASDG
+581 LNRTYVYTASDG
-593 KQYTFTYK
+593 KKYTFTYNFVYNDK
-601 FAYDDTRNNITGFG
+601 PSSVSGAGYKGA
-615 DDVMK
+615 
-620 VGYFTGGIHVKSEED
+620 GYFMDGIHVGTEEIVAD
-635 VEAADGKTDHKRA
+635 ADGKTDHKST
-648 LIESGIFVS
+648 LIESGVFVS
-657 GDATAET
+657 GNATTDA

-689 NAVAGSIKSDDTGR
+689 NAVAGSIKYDDTGR

-743 KSFTRVTWE
+743 QSFTRVTWE
-752 AWDLGEIRNE
+752 AWDLGEIHNE
-762 EQADDQWTISS
+762 EQADDQWTLSS

-778 GGLTYTIVDKK
+778 GSLTYTIVDKK
-789 NNVTYDDLI
+789 NNVTYDDLV
-798 RVGSNRFTKT
+798 RVGSNSYTKT
-808 VEKDGVKTTYT
+808 VTDENGVKTTYT
-819 ITVEPGNLGEDMTLD
+819 VTVEPGSLSESRALTE
-834 KLAERY
+834 LAERY
-840 GVDGTAITVKDG
+840 GVEAAAITVKDG

-947 ALLEKEKAEADAA
+947 ALLEKEKSEADAA

-1098 KVTGT
+1098 KVSGT
-1103 VAYNQYKPED
+1103 VAYNQYKLED
-1113 GKTKF
+1113 STSELTKE
-1118 TQEEAE
+1118 QAE
-1124 ALLKKLQEEGYADAS
+1124 ALLKKLQAEGYADAS
-1139 IVAFY
+1139 IVTFY
-1144 STEHSHMQTDENATY
+1144 TTEHEHQQTERNASY
-1159 RIYLNKSK
+1159 RIYLNKSE
-1167 LTSYGYLSYDSNTC
+1167 LISYGYLSYDSNTC

-1186 WNQPMY
+1186 WNQAMY
-1192 GLSNRVFNPDAYCG
+1192 GLSNKYFNPDAYCG

-1211 LTGFRQVDDKTFVAQ
+1211 LTGFRQVEDGTFVAQ

-1362 TPETPETPDTPVSP
+1362 TPETPDTPDTPASP
-1376 EDPTTPPVQD
+1376 EGPTTPPVQD
-1386 ATPDAPAETPVTP
+1386 ATPDDAETPVTP
-1399 ENPADSPVQDAT
+1399 ENPANPSVQDAT
-1411 PDAAPAAAATAT
+1411 PDTVAA
-1423 RLPQTGVNW
+1423 LPKTGVNW
-1432 IAALAMS
+1432 FTALAMA
-1439 LSGLTLMAAG
+1439 LSGMALTVAG
-1449 AFTSLFRKSKH
+1449 AFTSLFAKSKH

>member
-23 PLTANAESSENAVD
+23 PLTANAESPENAVD

-80 PVENQEGDRAE
+80 PVENQEGDQAE

-101 KKITTDVVYDERDI
+101 KKSTTDVVYDERDI

-148 TPKAPEEPG
+148 TPKAP
-157 ESETPKAPTEI
+157 TEI
-168 SSDETITDIVGDAGK
+168 SSDDTTTSIVDDSGK

-204 PDSEE
+204 PDSEK

-216 EDGSVTNRYETS
+216 PDGSVTNRYETS

-242 VTADTKEIFVT
+242 VTADTNETFVT
-253 DGKGVDLKQELGKDY
+253 DGKEVDLKQELGEDY

-276 VDGTSFNGYTVGSM
+276 VDGTSFNDYTVGSM

-310 EMTGEDI
+310 EMTGEDL

-396 LTFKDKDG
+396 LTFKDKNG

-410 LNELLKNEKTETV
+410 LNELLKKEKTETV

-456 DIGADKLADLLN
+456 DMGADNLADLLN

-486 VNGEACEISYDD
+486 VNGEVCEISYND

-550 GTTVDPSSLSITD
+550 GTTVDPSSLPITD

-581 LKRTYIYTASDG
+581 LKRTYTYTASDG

-620 VGYFTGGIHVKSEED
+620 AGYFTGGIHVKPEED
-635 VEAADGKTDHKRA
+635 VEAADGKTDHKRT

-664 NGAYTTITK
+664 SGAYTTITK

-680 GVDFKTAPK
+680 GVDFKTAPH
-689 NAVAGSIKSDDTGR
+689 NAVTGSIKYDDAGR

-798 RVGSNRFTKT
+798 RVGSNSYTKT
-808 VEKDGVKTTYT
+808 VTDENGVKTTYT
-819 ITVEPGNLGEDMTLD
+819 VTVEPGSLSESRALTE
-834 KLAERY
+834 LAERY
-840 GVDGTAITVKDG
+840 GVDAAAITVKDG

-1098 KVTGT
+1098 KVSGT
-1103 VAYNQYKPED
+1103 VAYNQYKPAD
-1113 GKTKF
+1113 GTSDLTKE
-1118 TQEEAE
+1118 QAE
-1124 ALLKKLQEEGYADAS
+1124 ALLKQLQAEGYADAS
-1139 IVAFY
+1139 IVTFY
-1144 STEHSHMQTDENATY
+1144 TTEHEHSQTEKNASY
-1159 RIYLNKSK
+1159 RIYLNKSE
-1167 LTSYGYLSYDSNTC
+1167 LISYGYLSYDSNTC
-1181 TNAHN
+1181 VNAHN
-1186 WNQPMY
+1186 WNQEMY
-1192 GLSNRVFNPDAYCG
+1192 GLSNKYFNSDAYCG

-1255 ADTGSGV
+1255 AATGSGV

-1300 TGEQGDGTLS
+1300 TGEQVDGTLD
-1310 YTYRSTQDASVDAE
+1310 YTYRTEQDATVDAD
-1324 SAHKEETVVRHGTA
+1324 SAHMEETVQRHGEVT
-1338 DYEYT
+1338 YEYT
-1343 YTASKD
+1343 YTSSREEVDIKTD
-1349 EVEITTDSRTETT
+1349 ERTETI
-1362 TPETPETPDTPVSP
+1362 TPDTPDTPVTP
-1376 EDPTTPPVQD
+1376 EDPTNPPVQD

-1399 ENPADSPVQDAT
+1399 ENPANPPVQDAA
-1411 PDAAPAAAATAT
+1411 PDAPASTVST
-1423 RLPQTGVNW
+1423 LPKTGVNW
-1432 IAALAMS
+1432 IAALAMG

-1449 AFTSLFRKSKH
+1449 AFTSLFRKSRH

>member
-9 AAMALALTACVAAA
+9 AAMALALTACVAAT
-23 PLTANAESSENAVD
+23 PLAANAETPENAVP
-37 AQVPAAVDHAGTDTA
+37 VENKERS
-52 ADAPEA
+52 EA
-58 EAPEKKSP
+58 ETPAQQA
-66 PLVTISSET
+66 SESANT
-75 TEAAA
+75 A
-80 PVENQEGDRAE
+80 PVENQEHENAE
-91 GMLEDRETED
+91 GILEDRETED
-101 KKITTDVVYDERDI
+101 KKITTDVEYTDREF
-115 TYNEDGTPKTED
+115 TYNKDGTVKSEES
-127 ASGKVVQK
+127 SGDIVQK
-135 EEDKTPEEPGESE
+135 EMDKSTEAASGETAGEGKDSEGSAETPEAGETTE
-148 TPKAPEEPG
+148 EGKGIKAPDADISEPV
-157 ESETPKAPTEI
+157 K
-168 SSDETITDIVGDAGK
+168 DAEGK
-183 EIGTATKKETTEQET
+183 IIGTASKEERTEQET
-198 TITPTG
+198 TITPTS
-204 PDSEE
+204 PDSEK

-216 EDGSVTNRYETS
+216 PDGSVTNRYETS
-228 HTADKTTTNTTTGT
+228 HAADKTTTNTTTGT

-253 DGKGVDLKQELGKDY
+253 DGKEVDLKQELGKDY
-268 QEKLKWDT
+268 QKKLKWDT

-310 EMTGEDI
+310 EMTGEDL
-317 AKLIEA
+317 AKLLEA
-323 DYTKTENEDGSYTL
+323 DYTKTENDDGSYTL
-337 TKTIKTAAGEQTVY
+337 TKSIRTSAGEQTVY
-351 IKVTGNKAS
+351 ITVTGNKATRT
-360 KIVDTVLTVDV
+360 VDTTLKVDV
-371 KKGEHTETGEVKQ
+371 KKSEHTGSAEVKQ
-384 DEVKLPNATDSG
+384 DDVTLPNKTDKT
-396 LTFKDKDG
+396 LTFTDKD
-404 NDIDVD
+404 NNTFSVD
-410 LNELLKNEKTETV
+410 LDELLQKQDKTEST
-423 NENGD
+423 NAAGD

-435 GNKTYEIVYHETNE
+435 GSKTYEIVYHETSE
-449 YTDAQVK
+449 YADAQVK
-456 DIGADKLADLLN
+456 DMSADELAKLLN
-468 SNPANGT
+468 SNPGNGT
-475 FTVKNGKVCKV
+475 FTVKDGKVCKV

-498 ATKLLKKVQISVTMT
+498 ASQLLKKVQISVTMT

-522 NGTLEDAKLRAK
+522 NGTLEDAELRAK
-534 KDALQKA
+534 KAALQKA
-541 LAEAIYACT
+541 LAEAIEACT
-550 GTTVDPSSLSITD
+550 GTKVDPASLTLTD
-563 EDVSLPE
+563 EDVSFPKE
-570 GVDNVVANRDK
+570 NISANKDV
-581 LKRTYIYTASDG
+581 LNRTYVYTASDG
-593 KQYTFTYK
+593 KKYTFTYNFVYNDK
-601 FAYDDTRNNITGFG
+601 PSSVSGAGYKGA
-615 DDVMK
+615 
-620 VGYFTGGIHVKSEED
+620 GYFMDGIHVGTEEIVAD
-635 VEAADGKTDHKRA
+635 ADGKTDHKST
-648 LIESGIFVS
+648 LIESGVFVS
-657 GDATAET
+657 GNATTDA

-689 NAVAGSIKSDDTGR
+689 NAVAGSIKYDDTGR

-717 SYESVEVPDSNLP
+717 SYESVKVPDSNLP

-743 KSFTRVTWE
+743 QSFTRVTWE

-798 RVGSNRFTKT
+798 RVGSNSYTKT
-808 VEKDGVKTTYT
+808 VTDENGVKTTYT
-819 ITVEPGNLGEDMTLD
+819 ITVEPGNLDEDMTLA

-840 GVDGTAITVKDG
+840 GVEAAAITVKDG
-852 VASFTRDGKQYQVG
+852 VASFTKDGKQYQVG

-977 KNLYGKPDTGIFA
+977 KNLYGRPDTGIFA

-1098 KVTGT
+1098 KVSGT
-1103 VAYNQYKPED
+1103 VAYNQYKLED
-1113 GKTKF
+1113 GTSELTKE
-1118 TQEEAE
+1118 QAE
-1124 ALLKKLQEEGYADAS
+1124 ALLKQLQAEGYADAS
-1139 IVAFY
+1139 IVTFY
-1144 STEHSHMQTDENATY
+1144 TTEHEHQQTERNASY
-1159 RIYLNKSK
+1159 RIYLNKSE
-1167 LTSYGYLSYDSNTC
+1167 LISYGYLSYDSNTC

-1186 WNQPMY
+1186 WNQAMY
-1192 GLSNRVFNPDAYCG
+1192 GLSKNKYFNSDAYCG

-1211 LTGFRQVDDKTFVAQ
+1211 LTGFRQVEDGTFVAQ

-1300 TGEQGDGTLS
+1300 TGEQVDGTLS

-1376 EDPTTPPVQD
+1376 DEAETPANPENPTDPSVQD
-1386 ATPDAPAETPVTP
+1386 ATPDSTV
-1399 ENPADSPVQDAT
+1399 
-1411 PDAAPAAAATAT
+1411 AA
-1423 RLPQTGVNW
+1423 LPKTGVNW
-1432 IAALAMS
+1432 MAALAMA
-1439 LSGLTLMAAG
+1439 LSGMALTVAG
-1449 AFTSLFRKSKH
+1449 AFTSLFAKSKH

>member
-9 AAMALALTACVAAA
+9 AAMALALTACVAAT
-23 PLTANAESSENAVD
+23 PLAANAETPENAVP
-37 AQVPAAVDHAGTDTA
+37 VENKERS
-52 ADAPEA
+52 EA
-58 EAPEKKSP
+58 ETPAQQASKSAN
-66 PLVTISSET
+66 T
-75 TEAAA
+75 A
-80 PVENQEGDRAE
+80 PVENQEHKNAE
-91 GMLEDRETED
+91 GILEDRETED
-101 KKITTDVVYDERDI
+101 KKITTDVEYTDREF
-115 TYNEDGTPKTED
+115 TYNEDGTVKSEES
-127 ASGKVVQK
+127 SGHIVQK
-135 EEDKTPEEPGESE
+135 EMDKSTEAASGETAGEGKDSEGSAKTPEAGETTEEGKGIEAPDADISEPV
-148 TPKAPEEPG
+148 K
-157 ESETPKAPTEI
+157 
-168 SSDETITDIVGDAGK
+168 DAEGK
-183 EIGTATKKETTEQET
+183 IIGTASKEERTEQET
-198 TITPTG
+198 TITPTS
-204 PDSEE
+204 PDSEK

-216 EDGSVTNRYETS
+216 PDGSVTNRYETS

-290 EEDGDRQTY
+290 EENGDRQTY

-310 EMTGEDI
+310 KMTGEDL
-317 AKLIEA
+317 AKLLEA
-323 DYTKTENEDGSYTL
+323 DYTKTENDDGSYTL
-337 TKTIKTAAGEQTVY
+337 TKSIRTSAGEQTVY
-351 IKVTGNKAS
+351 ITVTGNKATRT
-360 KIVDTVLTVDV
+360 VDTTLKVDV
-371 KKGEHTETGEVKQ
+371 KKSEHPGSAEVKQ
-384 DEVKLPNATDSG
+384 DDVMLPNKTDKTLAFTDKNSN
-396 LTFKDKDG
+396 TFY
-404 NDIDVD
+404 VD
-410 LNELLKNEKTETV
+410 LDALLQKPDKTEST
-423 NENGD
+423 NAAGD

-435 GNKTYEIVYHETNE
+435 GSKTYEIIYHETNE

-456 DIGADKLADLLN
+456 DLSADELAGLLN
-468 SNPANGT
+468 SNSANGK
-475 FTVKNGKVCKV
+475 FIVKDGKVCKV

-550 GTTVDPSSLSITD
+550 GTTVDPSSLPITD

-570 GVDNVVANRDK
+570 GVENVFANKDK
-581 LKRTYIYTASDG
+581 LKRTYTYTASDG
-593 KQYTFTYK
+593 KQYTFTYR
-601 FAYDDTRNNITGFG
+601 FAYDDTQNHITGFG
-615 DDVMK
+615 DDVKK
-620 VGYFTGGIHVKSEED
+620 VGYFTGGIHVKPEED
-635 VEAADGKTDHKRA
+635 VEAADGKTDHKRT

-664 NGAYTTITK
+664 SGAYTTITK

-680 GVDFKTAPK
+680 GVDFKTAPH
-689 NAVAGSIKSDDTGR
+689 NAVTGSIKYDDAGR
-703 IIEYQTTDGKTIKL
+703 IIEYQTTNGKTIKL
-717 SYESVEVPDSNLP
+717 SYETVELDDSKLP

-735 DGKTNINS
+735 DGKTNITT

-752 AWDLGEIRNE
+752 AWDLGEIHNE
-762 EQADDQWTISS
+762 EQADDQWTLSS

-778 GGLTYTIVDKK
+778 GSLTYTIVDKK
-789 NNVTYDDLI
+789 NNVTYDDLV
-798 RVGSNRFTKT
+798 RVGSNSYTKT
-808 VEKDGVKTTYT
+808 VTDENGVKTTYT
-819 ITVEPGNLGEDMTLD
+819 ITVEPGNLGEDMALA

-840 GVDGTAITVKDG
+840 GVDRTAITVKDG
-852 VASFTRDGKQYQVG
+852 VASFTKDGNQYQVS

-895 IQQMQKDLQDGEIL
+895 IQQLQKDLQDGEIL

-1098 KVTGT
+1098 KVSGT
-1103 VAYNQYKPED
+1103 VAYNQYKPAD
-1113 GKTKF
+1113 GTSDLTKE
-1118 TQEEAE
+1118 QAE
-1124 ALLKKLQEEGYADAS
+1124 ALLKQLQAEGYADAS
-1139 IVAFY
+1139 IVTFY
-1144 STEHSHMQTDENATY
+1144 TTEHEHQQTERNASY
-1159 RIYLNKSK
+1159 RIYLNKSE
-1167 LTSYGYLSYDSNTC
+1167 LISYGYLSYDSNTC

-1186 WNQPMY
+1186 WNQAMY
-1192 GLSNRVFNPDAYCG
+1192 GLSNKYFNSDAYCG

-1255 ADTGSGV
+1255 SNTGHAV
-1262 SGRYNYT
+1262 SGRYSYT
-1269 TTVSGSRVNYSALGT
+1269 STISGSGVNYNTIGT
-1284 ATHET
+1284 AAHET
-1289 WKEAAQQTTER
+1289 RKEAAQQTTER

-1362 TPETPETPDTPVSP
+1362 TPETPDTPDTPVSP
-1376 EDPTTPPVQD
+1376 EGPTTPPVQD
-1386 ATPDAPAETPVTP
+1386 VTPDEAETPVNP
-1399 ENPADSPVQDAT
+1399 ENPANPSVQDAT
-1411 PDAAPAAAATAT
+1411 PDSTVAA
-1423 RLPQTGVNW
+1423 LPKTGVNW
-1432 IAALAMS
+1432 FTALAMA
-1439 LSGLTLMAAG
+1439 LSGMALTVAG
-1449 AFTSLFRKSKH
+1449 AFTSLFAKSKH

>member
-9 AAMALALTACVAAA
+9 AAMALALTACVAVT
-23 PLTANAESSENAVD
+23 PLAANAETPENAVP
-37 AQVPAAVDHAGTDTA
+37 VENKERS
-52 ADAPEA
+52 EA
-58 EAPEKKSP
+58 ETPTQQA
-66 PLVTISSET
+66 SESANT
-75 TEAAA
+75 A
-80 PVENQEGDRAE
+80 PVENQEHENAE
-91 GMLEDRETED
+91 GILEDRETED
-101 KKITTDVVYDERDI
+101 KKITTDVEYTDREF
-115 TYNEDGTPKTED
+115 TYNEDGTVKSEES
-127 ASGKVVQK
+127 SGDIVQK
-135 EEDKTPEEPGESE
+135 EMDKSTEAASGETAGEGKDSEGSAETPEAGETTE
-148 TPKAPEEPG
+148 EGKGIKAPDADISEPV
-157 ESETPKAPTEI
+157 K
-168 SSDETITDIVGDAGK
+168 DAEGK
-183 EIGTATKKETTEQET
+183 IIGTASKEERTEQET
-198 TITPTG
+198 TITPTS
-204 PDSEE
+204 PDSEK

-216 EDGSVTNRYETS
+216 PDGSVTNRYETS

-242 VTADTKEIFVT
+242 VTADTNETFVT
-253 DGKGVDLKQELGKDY
+253 DGKEVDLKQELGEDY

-310 EMTGEDI
+310 EMTGEDL
-317 AKLIEA
+317 AKLLEA
-323 DYTKTENEDGSYTL
+323 DYTKTENDNGSYTL
-337 TKTIKTAAGEQTVY
+337 TKSIRTSAGEQTVY
-351 IKVTGNKAS
+351 ITVTGNKATRT
-360 KIVDTVLTVDV
+360 VDTTLKVDV
-371 KKGEHTETGEVKQ
+371 KKSEHTGSAEVKQ
-384 DEVKLPNATDSG
+384 DDVMLPNKTDKT
-396 LTFKDKDG
+396 LTFTDKD
-404 NDIDVD
+404 NNTFSVD
-410 LNELLKNEKTETV
+410 LDELLQKPDKTEST
-423 NENGD
+423 NAAGD

-435 GNKTYEIVYHETNE
+435 GSKTYEIIYHETNE

-456 DIGADKLADLLN
+456 NLSADELAGLLN
-468 SNPANGT
+468 SNSANGE
-475 FTVKNGKVCKV
+475 FIVKDGKVCKV
-486 VNGEACEISYDD
+486 VNGEACEISYND

-550 GTTVDPSSLSITD
+550 GTTVDPSSLNITD

-570 GVDNVVANRDK
+570 GVDNVFENRDK

-593 KQYTFTYK
+593 KQYTFTYNFVYNDK
-601 FAYDDTRNNITGFG
+601 PSSVSGAGYKGA
-615 DDVMK
+615 
-620 VGYFTGGIHVKSEED
+620 GYFMDGIHVGTEEIVAD
-635 VEAADGKTDHKRA
+635 ADGKTDHKST
-648 LIESGIFVS
+648 LIESGVFVS
-657 GDATAET
+657 GNATTDA

-689 NAVAGSIKSDDTGR
+689 NAVAGSIKYDDTGR

-743 KSFTRVTWE
+743 QSFTRVTWE
-752 AWDLGEIRNE
+752 AWDLDEIRNE

-778 GGLTYTIVDKK
+778 GSLTYTIVDKK

-798 RVGSNRFTKT
+798 RVGSNSYTKT
-808 VEKDGVKTTYT
+808 VTDENGVKTTYT
-819 ITVEPGNLGEDMTLD
+819 VTVEPGSLSESRALTE
-834 KLAERY
+834 LAERY
-840 GVDGTAITVKDG
+840 GVDAAAITVKDG
-852 VASFTRDGKQYQVG
+852 VASFTKDGKQYQVS

-895 IQQMQKDLQDGEIL
+895 IQQMQKDLQDGEML
-909 DVGGYQVTI
+909 DVGGYQVTL
-918 STSKDEIIEILHKVG
+918 STTKEEIIEILHKVG

-977 KNLYGKPDTGIFA
+977 KNLYNKPNTPPFNRF
-990 TKKKEYLSYDGNYI
+990 KKTYLSYDGNYI
-1004 QHLELNAT
+1004 QHLELNAAT
-1012 TKADLLKDADGN
+1012 TADLLKDADGN
-1024 VSQTDCVLVDKKLEY
+1024 VHQTDCVLTDKKLEY
-1039 SDDLD
+1039 SDDLN

-1064 IPMDRYE
+1064 MPADRYE
-1071 YARTSFSDGDK
+1071 YARTSFSDNDK

-1103 VAYNQYKPED
+1103 VAYNQYKLAD
-1113 GKTKF
+1113 GTPDLTKE
-1118 TQEEAE
+1118 QAE
-1124 ALLKKLQEEGYADAS
+1124 ALLKQLQAEGYADAS
-1139 IVAFY
+1139 IVTFY
-1144 STEHSHMQTDENATY
+1144 TTEQEHQQTSANASY
-1159 RIYLNKSK
+1159 RIYLNKSE
-1167 LTSYGYLSYDSNTC
+1167 LVSYGYLSYDSNTC
-1181 TNAHN
+1181 VNAHN
-1186 WNQPMY
+1186 WNQEMY
-1192 GLSNRVFNPDAYCG
+1192 GLSNKVFNPDAYCG

-1255 ADTGSGV
+1255 SDTGHAV
-1262 SGRYNYT
+1262 SGRYSYT
-1269 TTVSGSRVNYSALGT
+1269 STISGSGVNYSALGT

-1362 TPETPETPDTPVSP
+1362 TPETPETPDPPVSP

-1386 ATPDAPAETPVTP
+1386 ATPDDAETPVTP
-1399 ENPADSPVQDAT
+1399 ENPANPSVQDAT
-1411 PDAAPAAAATAT
+1411 PDTVAA
-1423 RLPQTGVNW
+1423 LPKTGVNW
-1432 IAALAMS
+1432 FTALAMA
-1439 LSGLTLMAAG
+1439 LSGMALTVAG
-1449 AFTSLFRKSKH
+1449 AFTSLFAKSKH

>member
-9 AAMALALTACVAAA
+9 AAMALALTACVAAT
-23 PLTANAESSENAVD
+23 PLAANAETPENAVP
-37 AQVPAAVDHAGTDTA
+37 VENKERS
-52 ADAPEA
+52 EA
-58 EAPEKKSP
+58 ETPAQQASKSAN
-66 PLVTISSET
+66 T
-75 TEAAA
+75 A
-80 PVENQEGDRAE
+80 PVENQEHKNAE
-91 GMLEDRETED
+91 GILEDRETED
-101 KKITTDVVYDERDI
+101 KKITTDVKYTDREF
-115 TYNEDGTPKTED
+115 TYNEDGTVKSEES
-127 ASGKVVQK
+127 SGPIVQK
-135 EEDKTPEEPGESE
+135 EMDKSTEAASGETAGEGKDSEGSAKTPEAGETTEKGKGIEAPDADISEPV
-148 TPKAPEEPG
+148 K
-157 ESETPKAPTEI
+157 
-168 SSDETITDIVGDAGK
+168 DAEGK
-183 EIGTATKKETTEQET
+183 IIGTASKEERTEQET
-198 TITPTG
+198 TITPTS
-204 PDSEE
+204 PDSEK

-216 EDGSVTNRYETS
+216 PDGSVTNRYETS

-242 VTADTKEIFVT
+242 VTADTKEIFLT
-253 DGKGVDLKQELGKDY
+253 DGKEVDLKQELGEDY

-310 EMTGEDI
+310 KMTGEDL
-317 AKLIEA
+317 AKLLEA
-323 DYTKTENEDGSYTL
+323 DYTKTENDDGSYTL
-337 TKTIKTAAGEQTVY
+337 TKSIRTSAGEQTVY
-351 IKVTGNKAS
+351 ITVTGNKATRT
-360 KIVDTVLTVDV
+360 VDTTLKVDV
-371 KKGEHTETGEVKQ
+371 KKSEHPGSAEVKQ
-384 DEVKLPNATDSG
+384 DDVMLPNKTDKT
-396 LTFKDKDG
+396 LTFTDK
-404 NDIDVD
+404 NSNTFQVD
-410 LNELLKNEKTETV
+410 LDNLLQKPDKTEST
-423 NENGD
+423 NAAGD

-435 GNKTYEIVYHETNE
+435 GSKTYEIIYHETNE

-456 DIGADKLADLLN
+456 DLSADELAGLLN
-468 SNPANGT
+468 SNSANGE
-475 FTVKNGKVCKV
+475 FIAKDGKVCKV
-486 VNGEACEISYDD
+486 VNGEACEISYNA

-550 GTTVDPSSLSITD
+550 GTTVDPSSLNITD

-570 GVDNVVANRDK
+570 GVENVFENRDK

-601 FAYDDTRNNITGFG
+601 FAYDDTRNSITGFG
-615 DDVMK
+615 DDVKK
-620 VGYFTGGIHVKSEED
+620 VGYFTGGIHVKPEED
-635 VEAADGKTDHKRA
+635 VEAADGKTDHKRT

-664 NGAYTTITK
+664 SGAYTTITK

-680 GVDFKTAPK
+680 GVDFKTAPH
-689 NAVAGSIKSDDTGR
+689 NAVTGSIKYDDAGR
-703 IIEYQTTDGKTIKL
+703 IIEYQTTNGKTIKL
-717 SYESVEVPDSNLP
+717 SYETVELDDSKLP
-730 SYAPV
+730 AYAPV
-735 DGKTNINS
+735 DGKTNITT

-752 AWDLGEIRNE
+752 AWDLGEIHNE
-762 EQADDQWTISS
+762 EQADDQWTLSS
-773 GKDES
+773 DKDES
-778 GGLTYTIVDKK
+778 GSLTYTIVDKK
-789 NNVTYDDLI
+789 NNVTYDDLV
-798 RVGSNRFTKT
+798 RVGSNSYTKT
-808 VEKDGVKTTYT
+808 VTDENGVKTTYT
-819 ITVEPGNLGEDMTLD
+819 ITVEPGNLGEDMALA

-840 GVDGTAITVKDG
+840 GVDRTAITVKDG
-852 VASFTRDGKQYQVG
+852 VASFTKDGKQYQVS

-895 IQQMQKDLQDGEIL
+895 IQQMQKDLQDGEML
-909 DVGGYQVTI
+909 DVGGYQVTL
-918 STSKDEIIEILHKVG
+918 STTKEEIIEILHKVG

-1098 KVTGT
+1098 KVSGT
-1103 VAYNQYKPED
+1103 VAYNQYKPAD
-1113 GKTKF
+1113 GTSDLTKE
-1118 TQEEAE
+1118 QAE
-1124 ALLKKLQEEGYADAS
+1124 ALLKQLQAEGYADAS
-1139 IVAFY
+1139 IVTFY
-1144 STEHSHMQTDENATY
+1144 TTEHEHQQTERNASY
-1159 RIYLNKSK
+1159 RIYLNKSE
-1167 LTSYGYLSYDSNTC
+1167 LISYGYLSYDSNTC

-1186 WNQPMY
+1186 WNQAMY
-1192 GLSNRVFNPDAYCG
+1192 GLSNKYFNSDAYCG

-1255 ADTGSGV
+1255 SDTGHAV
-1262 SGRYNYT
+1262 SGRYSYT
-1269 TTVSGSRVNYSALGT
+1269 STISGSGVNYNTIGT
-1284 ATHET
+1284 AAHET

-1362 TPETPETPDTPVSP
+1362 TPETPDTPDTPVSP
-1376 EDPTTPPVQD
+1376 EGPTTPPVQDVTPDEAETPVNPENPSNPPVQD
-1386 ATPDAPAETPVTP
+1386 ATPDSTV
-1399 ENPADSPVQDAT
+1399 
-1411 PDAAPAAAATAT
+1411 AA
-1423 RLPQTGVNW
+1423 LPKTGVNW
-1432 IAALAMS
+1432 FTALAMA
-1439 LSGLTLMAAG
+1439 LSGMALTVAG
-1449 AFTSLFRKSKH
+1449 AFTSLFAKSKH

>member
-9 AAMALALTACVAAA
+9 AAMALALTACVAAT
-23 PLTANAESSENAVD
+23 PLAANAETPENAVP
-37 AQVPAAVDHAGTDTA
+37 VENKERS
-52 ADAPEA
+52 EA
-58 EAPEKKSP
+58 ETPAQQA
-66 PLVTISSET
+66 SESANT
-75 TEAAA
+75 A
-80 PVENQEGDRAE
+80 PVENQEHENAE
-91 GMLEDRETED
+91 GILEDRETED
-101 KKITTDVVYDERDI
+101 KKITTDVEYTDREF
-115 TYNEDGTPKTED
+115 TYNEDGTVKSEES
-127 ASGKVVQK
+127 SGDIVQK
-135 EEDKTPEEPGESE
+135 EMDKSTEAASGETAGEGKDSEGSAETPEAGETTEEGKGIEAPDADISEPV
-148 TPKAPEEPG
+148 K
-157 ESETPKAPTEI
+157 
-168 SSDETITDIVGDAGK
+168 DAEGK
-183 EIGTATKKETTEQET
+183 IIGTASKEERTEQET
-198 TITPTG
+198 TITPTS
-204 PDSEE
+204 PDSEK

-216 EDGSVTNRYETS
+216 PDGSVTNRYETS

-253 DGKGVDLKQELGKDY
+253 DGKGVDLKQELGEDY

-290 EEDGDRQTY
+290 EEAGDRQTY

-310 EMTGEDI
+310 EMTGEDL
-317 AKLIEA
+317 AKLLEA
-323 DYTKTENEDGSYTL
+323 DYTKTENDDGSYTL
-337 TKTIKTAAGEQTVY
+337 TKSIRTSAGEQTVY
-351 IKVTGNKAS
+351 ITVTGNKATRT
-360 KIVDTVLTVDV
+360 VDTTLKVDV
-371 KKGEHTETGEVKQ
+371 KKSEHTGSAEVKQ
-384 DEVKLPNATDSG
+384 DDVMLPNKTDKTLAFTDKNSN
-396 LTFKDKDG
+396 TFH
-404 NDIDVD
+404 VD
-410 LNELLKNEKTETV
+410 LDELLQKPDKTEST
-423 NENGD
+423 NAAGD

-435 GNKTYEIVYHETNE
+435 GSKTYEIIYHETNE

-456 DIGADKLADLLN
+456 DLSADELAGLLN
-468 SNPANGT
+468 SNSANGK
-475 FTVKNGKVCKV
+475 FIVKDGKVCKV
-486 VNGEACEISYDD
+486 VNDEACEISYND

-550 GTTVDPSSLSITD
+550 GTTVDPSSLPITD

-689 NAVAGSIKSDDTGR
+689 NAVAGSIKYDDTGR

-798 RVGSNRFTKT
+798 RVGSNSYTKT
-808 VEKDGVKTTYT
+808 VTDENGVKTTYT
-819 ITVEPGNLGEDMTLD
+819 VTVEPGSLSESRVLTE
-834 KLAERY
+834 LAERY
-840 GVDGTAITVKDG
+840 GVDAAAITVKDG

-1098 KVTGT
+1098 KVSGT
-1103 VAYNQYKPED
+1103 VAYNQYKPAD
-1113 GKTKF
+1113 GTSDLTKE
-1118 TQEEAE
+1118 QAE
-1124 ALLKKLQEEGYADAS
+1124 ALLKQLQAEGYADAS
-1139 IVAFY
+1139 IVTFY
-1144 STEHSHMQTDENATY
+1144 TTEHEHQQTERNASY
-1159 RIYLNKSK
+1159 RIYLNKSE
-1167 LTSYGYLSYDSNTC
+1167 LISYGYLSYDSNTC

-1186 WNQPMY
+1186 WNQAMY
-1192 GLSNRVFNPDAYCG
+1192 GLSNKYFNPDAYCG

-1211 LTGFRQVDDKTFVAQ
+1211 LTGFRQVEDGTFVAQ

-1362 TPETPETPDTPVSP
+1362 TPETPDTPDTPVSP
-1376 EDPTTPPVQD
+1376 EGPTTPPVQD
-1386 ATPDAPAETPVTP
+1386 ATPDDTETPVNP
-1399 ENPADSPVQDAT
+1399 ENPTNPPVQDAT
-1411 PDAAPAAAATAT
+1411 PDSTVAA
-1423 RLPQTGVNW
+1423 LPKTGVNW
-1432 IAALAMS
+1432 FTALAMA
-1439 LSGLTLMAAG
+1439 LSGMALTVAG
-1449 AFTSLFRKSKH
+1449 AFTSLFAKSKH

>member
-9 AAMALALTACVAAA
+9 AAMALALTACVAAT
-23 PLTANAESSENAVD
+23 PLAANAETPENAVP
-37 AQVPAAVDHAGTDTA
+37 VENKERS
-52 ADAPEA
+52 EA
-58 EAPEKKSP
+58 ETPAQQA
-66 PLVTISSET
+66 SESANT
-75 TEAAA
+75 A
-80 PVENQEGDRAE
+80 PVENQEHENAE
-91 GMLEDRETED
+91 GILEDRETED
-101 KKITTDVVYDERDI
+101 KKITTDVEYTDREF
-115 TYNEDGTPKTED
+115 TYNEDGTVKSEES
-127 ASGKVVQK
+127 SGDIVQK
-135 EEDKTPEEPGESE
+135 EMDKSTEAASGETAGEGKDSEGSAETPEAGETTEEGKGIEAPDADISEPV
-148 TPKAPEEPG
+148 K
-157 ESETPKAPTEI
+157 
-168 SSDETITDIVGDAGK
+168 DAEGK
-183 EIGTATKKETTEQET
+183 IIGTASKEERTEQET
-198 TITPTG
+198 TITPTS
-204 PDSEE
+204 PDSEK

-216 EDGSVTNRYETS
+216 PDGSVTNRYETS

-290 EEDGDRQTY
+290 EEAGDRQTY

-310 EMTGEDI
+310 EMTGEDL
-317 AKLIEA
+317 AKLLEA
-323 DYTKTENEDGSYTL
+323 DYTKTENDDGSYTL
-337 TKTIKTAAGEQTVY
+337 TKSIRTSAGEQTVY
-351 IKVTGNKAS
+351 ITVTGNKATRT
-360 KIVDTVLTVDV
+360 VDTTLKVDV
-371 KKGEHTETGEVKQ
+371 KKSEHTGSAEVKQ
-384 DEVKLPNATDSG
+384 DDVMLPNKTDKTLAFTDKNSN
-396 LTFKDKDG
+396 TFH
-404 NDIDVD
+404 VD
-410 LNELLKNEKTETV
+410 LDELLQKPDKTEST
-423 NENGD
+423 NAAGD

-435 GNKTYEIVYHETNE
+435 GSKTYEIIYHETNE

-456 DIGADKLADLLN
+456 DLSADELAGLLN
-468 SNPANGT
+468 SNSANGE
-475 FTVKNGKVCKV
+475 FIAKDGKVCKV
-486 VNGEACEISYDD
+486 VNGETCEISYND

-550 GTTVDPSSLSITD
+550 GTTVDPSSLPITD

-570 GVDNVVANRDK
+570 GVDNVSANKDK
-581 LKRTYIYTASDG
+581 LKRTYTYTASDG

-657 GDATAET
+657 GDATTDA

-689 NAVAGSIKSDDTGR
+689 NAVAGSIKYDDTGR
-703 IIEYQTTDGKTIKL
+703 IIEYQTTNGKTIKL

-752 AWDLGEIRNE
+752 AWDLGEIHNE
-762 EQADDQWTISS
+762 EQADDQWTLSS
-773 GKDES
+773 DKDES
-778 GGLTYTIVDKK
+778 GSLTYTIVDKK
-789 NNVTYDDLI
+789 NNVTYDDLV
-798 RVGSNRFTKT
+798 RVGSNSYTKT
-808 VEKDGVKTTYT
+808 VTDENGVKTTYT
-819 ITVEPGNLGEDMTLD
+819 ITVEPGNLGEDMALA

-840 GVDGTAITVKDG
+840 GVDRTAITVKDG
-852 VASFTRDGKQYQVG
+852 VASFTKDGKQYQVG

-1098 KVTGT
+1098 KVSGT
-1103 VAYNQYKPED
+1103 VAYNQYKPAD
-1113 GKTKF
+1113 GTSDLTKE
-1118 TQEEAE
+1118 QAE
-1124 ALLKKLQEEGYADAS
+1124 ALLKQLQAEGYADAS
-1139 IVAFY
+1139 IVTFY
-1144 STEHSHMQTDENATY
+1144 TTEHEHQQTERNASY
-1159 RIYLNKSK
+1159 RIYLNKSE
-1167 LTSYGYLSYDSNTC
+1167 LISYGYLSYDSNTC

-1186 WNQPMY
+1186 WNQAMY
-1192 GLSNRVFNPDAYCG
+1192 GLSNKYFNPDAYCG

-1211 LTGFRQVDDKTFVAQ
+1211 LTGFRQVEDGTFVAQ

-1324 SAHKEETVVRHGTA
+1324 SAHKEETVIRHGTA

-1362 TPETPETPDTPVSP
+1362 TPETPDTPDTPVSP
-1376 EDPTTPPVQD
+1376 EGPTTPPVQD
-1386 ATPDAPAETPVTP
+1386 VTPDEAETPVNP
-1399 ENPADSPVQDAT
+1399 ENPANPSVQDAT
-1411 PDAAPAAAATAT
+1411 PDSTVAA
-1423 RLPQTGVNW
+1423 LPKTGVNW
-1432 IAALAMS
+1432 FTALAMA
-1439 LSGLTLMAAG
+1439 LSGMALMAAG
-1449 AFTSLFRKSKH
+1449 AFTSLFAKSKH

>member
-1 MTNKKFKK
+1 MMNKKFKK
-9 AAMALALTACVAAA
+9 AAMALALTACVAAT
-23 PLTANAESSENAVD
+23 PLAANAETPENAVP
-37 AQVPAAVDHAGTDTA
+37 VENKERS
-52 ADAPEA
+52 EA
-58 EAPEKKSP
+58 ETPAQQA
-66 PLVTISSET
+66 SESANT
-75 TEAAA
+75 A
-80 PVENQEGDRAE
+80 PVENQEHENAE
-91 GMLEDRETED
+91 GILEDRETED
-101 KKITTDVVYDERDI
+101 KKITTDVEYTDREF
-115 TYNEDGTPKTED
+115 TYNEDGTVKSEES
-127 ASGKVVQK
+127 SGDIVQK
-135 EEDKTPEEPGESE
+135 EMDKSTEAASGETAGEGKDSEGSAETPEAGETTEEGKGIEAPDADISEPV
-148 TPKAPEEPG
+148 K
-157 ESETPKAPTEI
+157 
-168 SSDETITDIVGDAGK
+168 DAEGK
-183 EIGTATKKETTEQET
+183 IIGTASKEERTEQET
-198 TITPTG
+198 TITPTS
-204 PDSEE
+204 PDSEK

-216 EDGSVTNRYETS
+216 PDGSVTNRYETS

-290 EEDGDRQTY
+290 EEAGDRQTY

-310 EMTGEDI
+310 EMTGEDL
-317 AKLIEA
+317 AKLLEA
-323 DYTKTENEDGSYTL
+323 DYTKTENDDGSYTL
-337 TKTIKTAAGEQTVY
+337 TKSIRTSAGEQTVY
-351 IKVTGNKAS
+351 ITVTGNKATRT
-360 KIVDTVLTVDV
+360 VDTTLKVDV
-371 KKGEHTETGEVKQ
+371 KKSEHTGSAEVKQ
-384 DEVKLPNATDSG
+384 DDVMLPNKTDKTLAFTDKNSN
-396 LTFKDKDG
+396 TFH
-404 NDIDVD
+404 VD
-410 LNELLKNEKTETV
+410 LDELLQKPDKTEST
-423 NENGD
+423 NAAGD

-435 GNKTYEIVYHETNE
+435 GSKTYEIIYHETNE

-456 DIGADKLADLLN
+456 DLSADELAGLLN
-468 SNPANGT
+468 SNSANGE
-475 FTVKNGKVCKV
+475 FIAKDGKVCKV
-486 VNGEACEISYDD
+486 VNGEACEISYND

-550 GTTVDPSSLSITD
+550 GTTVDPSSLPITD

-570 GVDNVVANRDK
+570 GVDNVSANKDK
-581 LKRTYIYTASDG
+581 LKRTYTYTASDG

-657 GDATAET
+657 GNATTDA

-689 NAVAGSIKSDDTGR
+689 NAVAGSIKYDDTGR

-752 AWDLGEIRNE
+752 AWDLGEIRNK

-798 RVGSNRFTKT
+798 RVGSNSYTKT
-808 VEKDGVKTTYT
+808 VTDENGVKTTYT
-819 ITVEPGNLGEDMTLD
+819 VTVEPGSLSESRALTE
-834 KLAERY
+834 LAERY
-840 GVDGTAITVKDG
+840 GVDAAAITVKDG

-1098 KVTGT
+1098 KVSGT
-1103 VAYNQYKPED
+1103 VAYNQYKPAD
-1113 GKTKF
+1113 GTSDLTKE
-1118 TQEEAE
+1118 QAE
-1124 ALLKKLQEEGYADAS
+1124 ALLKQLQAEGYADAS
-1139 IVAFY
+1139 IVTFY
-1144 STEHSHMQTDENATY
+1144 TTEHEHQQTERNASY
-1159 RIYLNKSK
+1159 RIYLNKSE
-1167 LTSYGYLSYDSNTC
+1167 LISYGYLSYDSNTC

-1186 WNQPMY
+1186 WNQAMY
-1192 GLSNRVFNPDAYCG
+1192 GLSNKYFNPDAYCG

-1211 LTGFRQVDDKTFVAQ
+1211 LTGFRQVEDGTFVAQ

-1362 TPETPETPDTPVSP
+1362 TPETPDTPDTPVSP
-1376 EDPTTPPVQD
+1376 EGPTTPPVQD
-1386 ATPDAPAETPVTP
+1386 VTPDEAETPVNP
-1399 ENPADSPVQDAT
+1399 ENPANPSVQDAT
-1411 PDAAPAAAATAT
+1411 PDSTVAA
-1423 RLPQTGVNW
+1423 LPKTGVNW
-1432 IAALAMS
+1432 FTALAMA
-1439 LSGLTLMAAG
+1439 LSGMALTVAG
-1449 AFTSLFRKSKH
+1449 AFTSLFAKSKH